1 MDFSFSFMQGIMG
14 NTIQQPPQL
23 IDSAN
28 IRQEGTCDTG
38 SDPGEDGGPSY
49 DAALDA
55 EFSYPPSASEDMPQV
70 PNGYPPGLGLY
81 EPQTKFSMY
90 SQFPNGSAN
99 GYGAIRSYG
108 EHGLM
113 PGEGTVLRGP
123 GLQERPLSP
132 VSPPLP
138 LPPPTHHTS
147 HLHHHHH
154 HPHHHHHHHTTHHYH
169 TNPPHVQQQT
179 HPQSPPP
186 PPPMPS
192 QHHLPQTPHIMS
204 HTLPPPPPLHL
215 PSSSPPPSLVDST
228 PSSQQPSHAPS
239 NTPGGVLK
247 KTSSPEIKLKI
258 IKTYQNGKELFE
270 SALCGDLLQELQ
282 KESQKNEAA
291 QMQRRHERKKEKRK
305 KSARLQQQVQEKSL
319 DQGQA
324 APAGTT
330 GQTEDSP
337 SPQPPQRETPTT
349 QTEKP
354 QKTVIKTE
362 PKTPKARAQ
371 QVPKVHHPS
380 VIQET
385 GFCKEF
391 VIGDLVWS
399 KVGTYPWW
407 PCMVSSDPQMKVHT
421 RINTRGHREY
431 HVQFFGSV
439 AERAWIHEKRIVMY
453 QGKQQFDE
461 LQAETLRKT
470 TNPVE
475 RHKLLKPIPQRE
487 RSQWEVGV
495 GHAEDAFLMTR
506 QERIDNYTFIYVD
519 PDPTE
524 TPPIKKPN
532 VRAEKRSRRS
542 SGSTNKR
549 EDTAVKSP
557 DREQP
562 PRRQLPRR
570 QCSISNTDH
579 SQASNEEG
587 SHRVNTNKTG
597 SPKRNSGSDGRT
609 QQESPP
615 PVRAWKT
622 AAARKLLPL
631 SITMKRL
638 NVEITKCDWP
648 LLQKKAAP
656 SSPKKDKEDEKEERV
671 EREGRQPDLGYCS
684 PEQDSRAKPEASPE
698 EEEEGEEAEEEG
710 EGEERRGSPASRRSE
725 EGGLQHTSSPGS
737 HHSSPQGSQERKLQR
752 RSVRSRS
759 ESERGNEPVPK
770 KKTKKEQAEM
780 APETTLRTGSQKGAS
795 EISDA
800 CKPLKKR
807 SRASTDVEMASS
819 QYRDTS
825 DSDSRGLNDPQG
837 LFGKSLDS
845 PAAAD
850 ADASDTQSVDSGLSR
865 QDSSTGKRD
874 TVCQICE
881 VYGESLVVC
890 EGECNRQFHLECL
903 GLTSLP
909 EGRFTCLECR
919 NGNHPCFSC
928 KTTGTEVTRCS
939 VSGCGCYYH
948 EECVRKLPGFSSSPS
963 GGFSCPQHSC
973 ATCCLER
980 DLQRAS
986 KGRLMRCIRCPLA
999 YHTGDSCVA
1008 AGSVVLTHHIM
1019 ICSSHGSTKRNGL
1032 LSSPVNVGWCFL
1044 CARGLLVQDLTD
1056 TILSSYAYKSHYLL
1070 TESNR
1075 AELKLPM
1082 IPSPSSATKKN
1093 IGKGGKLL
1101 CCDSCPASFHS
1112 ECLEMEMPEG
1122 PWSCSDCRAGKK
1134 PHYKQ
1139 IVWVK
1144 LGNYRWWPAEICNPR
1159 LVPSNIQSLRHD
1171 IGDFPVFF
1179 FGSHDYYWIN
1189 QGRVFPYVENDKN
1202 FVTGQI
1208 NINKT
1213 FKKALEEAAR
1223 RFQELKAQRES
1234 REALEQERNS
1244 RKPPPYK
1251 FIKSNKPVGK
1261 VQMHVADL
1269 SEIPRCNCRP
1279 TDEHP
1284 CSLDSQCLNRM
1295 LQYECHPQVCPAGDS
1310 CENQCFSKRQYAETE
1325 VIKTDGRGWGLRTN
1339 QALRKGDFVTEYV
1352 GEVIDSEEC
1361 QQRIKRAHENHVTN
1375 FYMLTLTKDR
1385 VIDAGPK
1392 GNSSRFMNHSCSPN
1406 CETQKW
1412 TVNGDVRIGL
1422 FTLCDIEA
1430 GTELTFNYNLH
1441 CVGNRRTSCH
1451 CGSDNCSG
1459 FLGVQPTSAVVME
1472 KEEKARNAKLKPK
1485 KRKLRPEGKHTH
1497 EYFCFC
1503 CGEGGE
1509 LVMCDRKDCPKAYH
1523 LLCLNLTKPPYGRWE
1538 CPWHDCSVCR
1548 APASS
1553 LCDFCPRSFC
1563 SDHEAGAL
1571 TASLDGRP
1579 CCSSHN
1585 PLNPLSSDPGSAQP
1599 PPQRRALSSSV
1610 SPSVRVK
1617 EEQSEASAM
1626 ERTGQRAKE

>member
-1 MDFSFSFMQGIMG
+1 CRSPTMDFSFSFMQGIMG

-49 DAALDA
+49 DASLDA
-55 EFSYPPSASEDMPQV
+55 EFSYPPSASEDMQQV
-70 PNGYPPGLGLY
+70 SNGFPPGLG
-81 EPQTKFSMY
+81 
-90 SQFPNGSAN
+90 
-99 GYGAIRSYG
+99 I
-108 EHGLM
+108 
-113 PGEGTVLRGP
+113 
-123 GLQERPLSP
+123 
-132 VSPPLP
+132 
-138 LPPPTHHTS
+138 
-147 HLHHHHH
+147 
-154 HPHHHHHHHTTHHYH
+154 
-169 TNPPHVQQQT
+169 
-179 HPQSPPP
+179 
-186 PPPMPS
+186 
-192 QHHLPQTPHIMS
+192 
-204 HTLPPPPPLHL
+204 
-215 PSSSPPPSLVDST
+215 PPPSLVDST
-228 PSSQQPSHAPS
+228 QSSQPSHAPS
-239 NTPGGVLK
+239 ITPGGVLK

-282 KESQKNEAA
+282 KE
-291 QMQRRHERKKEKRK
+291 KRK
-305 KSARLQQQVQEKSL
+305 KSTRLQM
-319 DQGQA
+319 
-324 APAGTT
+324 
-330 GQTEDSP
+330 
-337 SPQPPQRETPTT
+337 
-349 QTEKP
+349 
-354 QKTVIKTE
+354 
-362 PKTPKARAQ
+362 

-453 QGKQQFDE
+453 QGKKQFDD
-461 LQAETLRKT
+461 LQSETLRKT

-487 RSQWEVGV
+487 RTQWEVGV

-519 PDPTE
+519 PDPNE
-524 TPPIKKPN
+524 APPSKKPN
-532 VRAEKRSRRS
+532 IRPEKRTRRS
-542 SGSTNKR
+542 SGSISKK
-549 EDTAVKSP
+549 EDTEVKSP

-570 QCSISNTDH
+570 QCSVSNTDDKMN
-579 SQASNEEG
+579 SQASNEEKNQRG
-587 SHRVNTNKTG
+587 DQHKTSSPNINTG
-597 SPKRNSGSDGRT
+597 CDARQD
-609 QQESPP
+609 SPP

-622 AAARKLLPL
+622 AA
-631 SITMKRL
+631 
-638 NVEITKCDWP
+638 
-648 LLQKKAAP
+648 
-656 SSPKKDKEDEKEERV
+656 
-671 EREGRQPDLGYCS
+671 
-684 PEQDSRAKPEASPE
+684 
-698 EEEEGEEAEEEG
+698 
-710 EGEERRGSPASRRSE
+710 
-725 EGGLQHTSSPGS
+725 
-737 HHSSPQGSQERKLQR
+737 
-752 RSVRSRS
+752 
-759 ESERGNEPVPK
+759 
-770 KKTKKEQAEM
+770 AEM
-780 APETTLRTGSQKGAS
+780 APETTLRTGSQKGRRTFFHVSCLCVELLLFLKVELFLCDSIGAS

-825 DSDSRGLNDPQG
+825 DSDSRGLNDPQTV
-837 LFGKSLDS
+837 KSKHFV
-845 PAAAD
+845 AKVTIQ
-850 ADASDTQSVDSGLSR
+850 TQCVFP
-865 QDSSTGKRD
+865 
-874 TVCQICE
+874 ICE
-881 VYGESLVVC
+881 VYGEGLVVC
-890 EGECNRQFHLECL
+890 EGDCNRQFHLECL

-909 EGRFTCLECR
+909 EGRFTCVECK

-928 KTTGTEVTRCS
+928 KTAGREVTRCS

-948 EECVRKLPGFSSSPS
+948 EDCVRKLPGTTSNTG

-973 ATCCLER
+973 STCCLER

-1019 ICSSHGSTKRNGL
+1019 ICSNHGSAKRNGL
-1032 LSSPVNVGWCFL
+1032 LTSPVNVGWCFL
-1044 CARGLLVQDLTD
+1044 CAR
-1056 TILSSYAYKSHYLL
+1056 
-1070 TESNR
+1070 
-1075 AELKLPM
+1075 
-1082 IPSPSSATKKN
+1082 
-1093 IGKGGKLL
+1093 GGKLL
-1101 CCDSCPASFHS
+1101 CCDSCPASFHP

-1122 PWSCSDCRAGKK
+1122 AWSCSDCRAGKK

-1269 SEIPRCNCRP
+1269 SEIPRCNCKP

-1284 CSLDSQCLNRM
+1284 CSIDSQCLNRM
-1295 LQYECHPQVCPAGDS
+1295 LQYECHPQVCPAGDR
-1310 CENQCFSKRQYAETE
+1310 CENQCFTKRLYAETE
-1325 VIKTDGRGWGLRTN
+1325 VIKTEGRGWGLRTN
-1339 QALRKGDFVTEYV
+1339 QALKKGDFVKEYV

-1361 QQRIKRAHENHVTN
+1361 QQRIKRAHENHMTN

-1422 FTLCDIEA
+1422 FALCDIEA

-1472 KEEKARNAKLKPK
+1472 KEEKARNTKLKPK

-1538 CPWHDCSVCR
+1538 CPWHDCSVCG

-1563 SDHEAGAL
+1563 RDHEAGAF
-1571 TASLDGRP
+1571 TASSLEGRL

-1585 PLNPLSSDPGSAQP
+1585 PLSPLGSK
-1599 PPQRRALSSSV
+1599 SSSTQPHRSSL
-1610 SPSVRVK
+1610 SPVRVK
-1617 EEQSEASAM
+1617 EEQETELGEEAA
-1626 ERTGQRAKE
+1626 E

>member
-55 EFSYPPSASEDMPQV
+55 EFSYPPSASEDMSHV
-70 PNGYPPGLGLY
+70 SNGYPPGLGMY
-81 EPQTKFSMY
+81 EPQAKFSMY

-99 GYGAIRSYG
+99 GYGAIRSYAD
-108 EHGLM
+108 HSL
-113 PGEGTVLRGP
+113 
-123 GLQERPLSP
+123 
-132 VSPPLP
+132 
-138 LPPPTHHTS
+138 
-147 HLHHHHH
+147 
-154 HPHHHHHHHTTHHYH
+154 
-169 TNPPHVQQQT
+169 
-179 HPQSPPP
+179 
-186 PPPMPS
+186 
-192 QHHLPQTPHIMS
+192 I
-204 HTLPPPPPLHL
+204 
-215 PSSSPPPSLVDST
+215 PPPSLVDST
-228 PSSQQPSHAPS
+228 PSSQHPHGLS

-282 KESQKNEAA
+282 VRSTHA
-291 QMQRRHERKKEKRK
+291 RTHKRTH
-305 KSARLQQQVQEKSL
+305 ATHRSL
-319 DQGQA
+319 SI
-324 APAGTT
+324 
-330 GQTEDSP
+330 TEDIAVISFFYILL
-337 SPQPPQRETPTT
+337 
-349 QTEKP
+349 QTNM
-354 QKTVIKTE
+354 TLDLLIVD
-362 PKTPKARAQ
+362 
-371 QVPKVHHPS
+371 VPKVHHPS

-439 AERAWIHEKRIVMY
+439 AERAWIHEKRIVLY
-453 QGKQQFDE
+453 QGKQQYED
-461 LQAETLRKT
+461 LQAETLRKAS
-470 TNPVE
+470 NPVE
-475 RHKLLKPIPQRE
+475 KHKLLKPIAQRE

-495 GHAEDAFLMTR
+495 GHAEDALVMSR

-519 PDPTE
+519 PDPIE
-524 TPPIKKPN
+524 GPSSKKPTI
-532 VRAEKRSRRS
+532 RAERR
-542 SGSTNKR
+542 N
-549 EDTAVKSP
+549 
-557 DREQP
+557 
-562 PRRQLPRR
+562 R
-570 QCSISNTDH
+570 QCSVSNTDDNAN
-579 SQASNEEG
+579 SQAAHEEKSQRG
-587 SHRVNTNKTG
+587 DQRKTSSSKPNAG
-597 SPKRNSGSDGRT
+597 CDARPD
-609 QQESPP
+609 SPP

-656 SSPKKDKEDEKEERV
+656 NAA
-671 EREGRQPDLGYCS
+671 DLLAWITPQQSTRLVIHRHAGCVLTTIRLLC
-684 PEQDSRAKPEASPE
+684 QVNKRLFFVMCF
-698 EEEEGEEAEEEG
+698 
-710 EGEERRGSPASRRSE
+710 PA
-725 EGGLQHTSSPGS
+725 
-737 HHSSPQGSQERKLQR
+737 SQERKLQR

-759 ESERGNEPVPK
+759 ESERGNDPIPK
-770 KKTKKEQAEM
+770 KKTKKEQVSIRYAQNNKKKH
-780 APETTLRTGSQKGAS
+780 SS

-865 QDSSTGKRD
+865 QDGSTGKRD
-874 TVCQICE
+874 TVCQVCE
-881 VYGESLVVC
+881 LYGEGLAVC
-890 EGECNRQFHLECL
+890 EGDCGRQFHLDCL

-909 EGRFTCLECR
+909 EGRYTCLECR
-919 NGNHPCFSC
+919 NGNHTCFSC
-928 KTTGTEVTRCS
+928 KTAGREVTRCS
-939 VSGCGCYYH
+939 VAGCGCFYH
-948 EECVRKLPGFSSSPS
+948 EDCVRKLPGTTGGSD
-963 GGFSCPQHSC
+963 GGFCCPQHSC
-973 ATCCLER
+973 STCCLER

-986 KGRLMRCIRCPLA
+986 NGRLMRCIRCPVA

-1008 AGSVVLTHHIM
+1008 AGSVALTHHIM
-1019 ICSSHGSTKRNGL
+1019 ICSSHGGSKRNGL
-1032 LSSPVNVGWCFL
+1032 LTSPINVGWCFL

-1093 IGKGGKLL
+1093 VGKGGKLL
-1101 CCDSCPASFHS
+1101 CCDTCPASFHP
-1112 ECLEMEMPEG
+1112 ECLEMEMPAG
-1122 PWSCSDCRAGKK
+1122 AWSCSDCRAGKK

-1171 IGDFPVFF
+1171 VGDFPVFF

-1223 RFQELKAQRES
+1223 RFHELKAQRES

-1251 FIKSNKPVGK
+1251 LIKSNKPVGK
-1261 VQMHVADL
+1261 VQVHVADL

-1284 CSLDSQCLNRM
+1284 CSLHTQCLNRM

-1310 CENQCFSKRQYAETE
+1310 CENQCFSKRLYAETE

-1361 QQRIKRAHENHVTN
+1361 QQRIKRAHENHVAN

-1422 FTLCDIEA
+1422 FALCDIEA
-1430 GTELTFNYNLH
+1430 GEFLTFNYNLH
-1441 CVGNRRTSCH
+1441 CVGNRRSSCQ

-1485 KRKLRPEGKHTH
+1485 KRKLRPEGKHMH

-1509 LVMCDRKDCPKAYH
+1509 LVMCDRKECPKAYH

-1538 CPWHDCSVCR
+1538 CPWHDCSVCG
-1548 APASS
+1548 AAASS

-1563 SDHEAGAL
+1563 RDHEAGAL
-1571 TASLDGRP
+1571 TSSSLEGRP
-1579 CCSSHN
+1579 CCSSHDPVS
-1585 PLNPLSSDPGSAQP
+1585 PLGSNSGPAQMAVWKRAGLP
-1599 PPQRRALSSSV
+1599 PP
-1610 SPSVRVK
+1610 
-1617 EEQSEASAM
+1617 
-1626 ERTGQRAKE
+1626 

>member
-70 PNGYPPGLGLY
+70 SNGYPPGLGMY
-81 EPQTKFSMY
+81 EPQAKFSMY

-138 LPPPTHHTS
+138 THHP

-154 HPHHHHHHHTTHHYH
+154 HHPSHHHHTHLFHS
-169 TNPPHVQQQT
+169 NPPHIQT
-179 HPQSPPP
+179 HPHPQSPPP
-186 PPPMPS
+186 PPLPS
-192 QHHLPQTPHIMS
+192 QHHLPQTPHIMT

-228 PSSQQPSHAPS
+228 PSSQPSHTPS

-282 KESQKNEAA
+282 KESQKNEAT

-305 KSARLQQQVQEKSL
+305 KSARLQLQVQEQSL
-319 DQGQA
+319 DQVQ
-324 APAGTT
+324 PQAGTT
-330 GQTEDSP
+330 GQTEDTHV
-337 SPQPPQRETPTT
+337 SPQPRETPAAPA
-349 QTEKP
+349 EKP

-362 PKTPKARAQ
+362 PKTPK
-371 QVPKVHHPS
+371 VPKVHHPS

-461 LQAETLRKT
+461 LQAETLRKA

-475 RHKLLKPIPQRE
+475 KHKLLKPIPQRE

-519 PDPTE
+519 PDPHE
-524 TPPIKKPN
+524 APSAKKPSI
-532 VRAEKRSRRS
+532 RAEKRNRRS
-542 SGSTNKR
+542 SGSTTKK
-549 EDTAVKSP
+549 EDGGVKSP

-562 PRRQLPRR
+562 PRRLLPRR
-570 QCSISNTDH
+570 QCSVSNTDDNTN
-579 SQASNEEG
+579 SQASNEEKNQRG
-587 SHRVNTNKTG
+587 DPSKIG
-597 SPKRNSGSDGRT
+597 SPKQNAGSDARAR
-609 QQESPP
+609 QDSPP

-656 SSPKKDKEDEKEERV
+656 SPKKEEEKEERV
-671 EREGRQPDLGYCS
+671 EREARQPDLGYCS
-684 PEQDSRAKPEASPE
+684 PEDSRAKPEPSPE
-698 EEEEGEEAEEEG
+698 EEEDGDGDGDVDGDVDDVEE
-710 EGEERRGSPASRRSE
+710 EGEERRESPASQRSE
-725 EGGLQHTSSPGS
+725 EGGMQQTSSPGS

-759 ESERGNEPVPK
+759 ESERGNDPVPK

-881 VYGESLVVC
+881 VYGEGLVVC
-890 EGECNRQFHLECL
+890 EGDCNRQFHLECL

-928 KTTGTEVTRCS
+928 KTAGREVTRCS

-948 EECVRKLPGFSSSPS
+948 EDCVRKLPGTTSSSG

-973 ATCCLER
+973 STCCLER
-980 DLQRAS
+980 DVQRAS
-986 KGRLMRCIRCPLA
+986 KGRLMRCIRCPVA

-1019 ICSSHGSTKRNGL
+1019 ICSSHCSTKRNGL
-1032 LSSPVNVGWCFL
+1032 LTSPVNVGWCFL
-1044 CARGLLVQDLTD
+1044 CAR
-1056 TILSSYAYKSHYLL
+1056 
-1070 TESNR
+1070 
-1075 AELKLPM
+1075 
-1082 IPSPSSATKKN
+1082 
-1093 IGKGGKLL
+1093 GGKLL
-1101 CCDSCPASFHS
+1101 CCDSCPASFHP

-1122 PWSCSDCRAGKK
+1122 AWSCSDCRAGKK

-1261 VQMHVADL
+1261 VQVHVADL

-1295 LQYECHPQVCPAGDS
+1295 LQYECHPQVCPAGDN
-1310 CENQCFSKRQYAETE
+1310 CENQCFSKRLYAETE

-1339 QALRKGDFVTEYV
+1339 QTLRKGDFVTEYV

-1485 KRKLRPEGKHTH
+1485 KRKLRPEGKHAH

-1538 CPWHDCSVCR
+1538 CPWHDCSICGS
-1548 APASS
+1548 PASS

-1563 SDHEAGAL
+1563 RDHEAGAL
-1571 TASLDGRP
+1571 TASSLEGRP
-1579 CCSSHN
+1579 CCASHN
-1585 PLNPLSSDPGSAQP
+1585 PLSPLDSNPSSTQLRHS
-1599 PPQRRALSSSV
+1599 ALS
-1610 SPSVRVK
+1610 PVRVK
-1617 EEQSEASAM
+1617 EEPETEPGQPASE
-1626 ERTGQRAKE
+1626 

>member
-28 IRQEGTCDTG
+28 IRQDGSCDTG
-38 SDPGEDGGPSY
+38 SDPGEDSGPSY

-81 EPQTKFSMY
+81 EPQAKFSMY

-108 EHGLM
+108 DHGLL

-123 GLQERPLSP
+123 GLHERPLSP
-132 VSPPLP
+132 VSPPLSV
-138 LPPPTHHTS
+138 HHP
-147 HLHHHHH
+147 HLH
-154 HPHHHHHHHTTHHYH
+154 HPHHHHHHHTHPFHS
-169 TNPPHVQQQT
+169 NPPHIQT
-179 HPQSPPP
+179 HSHPHSPPP
-186 PPPMPS
+186 PLPLPA
-192 QHHLPQTPHIMS
+192 QHQLSQTPHIMS
-204 HTLPPPPPLHL
+204 HNLPPPPPLHL

-228 PSSQQPSHAPS
+228 PSSQPALAPS
-239 NTPGGVLK
+239 NTPGGGVLK

-282 KESQKNEAA
+282 KESQKNEAT

-305 KSARLQQQVQEKSL
+305 KSARLQLQAQQSVERSQEQTAST
-319 DQGQA
+319 A
-324 APAGTT
+324 
-330 GQTEDSP
+330 QTEESVQ
-337 SPQPPQRETPTT
+337 PQPREPPPLPPSDPPPAQAEKTQR
-349 QTEKP
+349 
-354 QKTVIKTE
+354 TVIKTE
-362 PKTPKARAQ
+362 PKTPKAKSE
-371 QVPKVHHPS
+371 VPKVHHPS

-439 AERAWIHEKRIVMY
+439 AERAWIHEKRIVTY

-461 LQAETLRKT
+461 LQAETLRKA

-475 RHKLLKPIPQRE
+475 RQKLLKPIPQRE
-487 RSQWEVGV
+487 RTQWEVGV

-519 PDPTE
+519 PDPE
-524 TPPIKKPN
+524 EAPPTKKPSI
-532 VRAEKRSRRS
+532 RAEKRSRRS
-542 SGSTNKR
+542 SGSVGKK
-549 EDTAVKSP
+549 EDVGVKSP

-570 QCSISNTDH
+570 QCSISNTEDSSS
-579 SQASNEEG
+579 SQTAGEEKNLKG
-587 SHRVNTNKTG
+587 EQQKKS
-597 SPKRNSGSDGRT
+597 SPLQNAGSDAK
-609 QQESPP
+609 QDSPP
-615 PVRAWKT
+615 PVVRPWKT

-648 LLQKKAAP
+648 LLQKNITP
-656 SSPKKDKEDEKEERV
+656 SPKKDREEEKKERV
-671 EREGRQPDLGYCS
+671 EREARQPDLGYCS
-684 PEQDSRAKPEASPE
+684 PDQDSRAKPEPSPE
-698 EEEEGEEAEEEG
+698 EEEEEGDEGEEESD
-710 EGEERRGSPASRRSE
+710 ERRGSPASRRSE
-725 EGGLQHTSSPGS
+725 SANRQNSSPGS
-737 HHSSPQGSQERKLQR
+737 PSSSPQGSQERKPQR

-759 ESERGNEPVPK
+759 ESERGADPIPK

-780 APETTLRTGSQKGAS
+780 APETTLKTGSQKGAS

-865 QDSSTGKRD
+865 QDSGTGQRD

-881 VYGESLVVC
+881 AYGEGLVVC
-890 EGECNRQFHLECL
+890 EGDCSRQFHLECL
-903 GLTSLP
+903 GLSSPP
-909 EGRFTCLECR
+909 EGRFTCTECR

-928 KTTGTEVTRCS
+928 KSVDPEVTRCS
-939 VSGCGCYYH
+939 VSGCGCFYH
-948 EECVRKLPGFSSSPS
+948 EDCVRKLPGTTSGS
-963 GGFSCPQHSC
+963 GGGFCCPQHSC
-973 ATCCLER
+973 STCCLER

-986 KGRLMRCIRCPLA
+986 KGRLIRCIRCPLA
-999 YHTGDSCVA
+999 YHPSDGCLA
-1008 AGSVVLTHHIM
+1008 AGSVILTHHIM
-1019 ICSSHGSTKRNGL
+1019 ICSNHGSAKKNGL

-1044 CARGLLVQDLTD
+1044 CAR
-1056 TILSSYAYKSHYLL
+1056 
-1070 TESNR
+1070 
-1075 AELKLPM
+1075 
-1082 IPSPSSATKKN
+1082 ATKKN
-1093 IGKGGKLL
+1093 VGKGGKLL
-1101 CCDSCPASFHS
+1101 CCDSCPASFHP

-1122 PWSCSDCRAGKK
+1122 AWSCSDCRAGKK

-1251 FIKSNKPVGK
+1251 IIKSNKPVGK

-1269 SEIPRCNCRP
+1269 SEIPRCNCKP
-1279 TDEHP
+1279 TEEHP

-1295 LQYECHPQVCPAGDS
+1295 LQYECHPQVCPAGDR
-1310 CENQCFSKRQYAETE
+1310 CENQCFSKRLYAETE
-1325 VIKTDGRGWGLRTN
+1325 VVKTEGCGWGLRTN
-1339 QALRKGDFVTEYV
+1339 QTLRKGDFVTEYV

-1422 FTLCDIEA
+1422 FTLCNIEA

-1441 CVGNRRTSCH
+1441 CVGNRRMSCH

-1472 KEEKARNAKLKPK
+1472 KEEKAKNAKLKPK

-1497 EYFCFC
+1497 EYVCFC

-1538 CPWHDCSVCR
+1538 CPWHDCSVCG
-1548 APASS
+1548 ASASS

-1563 SDHEAGAL
+1563 RDHEAGAL
-1571 TASLDGRP
+1571 TASALDDRL
-1579 CCSSHN
+1579 CCSNHD
-1585 PLNPLSSDPGSAQP
+1585 PLSPLGSDSTQP
-1599 PPQRRALSSSV
+1599 RRFDR
-1610 SPSVRVK
+1610 SPVRVK
-1617 EEQSEASAM
+1617 EES
-1626 ERTGQRAKE
+1626 KE

>member
-38 SDPGEDGGPSY
+38 SDPGEDSGPSY

-70 PNGYPPGLGLY
+70 PNGYPPGLGMY
-81 EPQTKFSMY
+81 ESQAKFSMY

-99 GYGAIRSYG
+99 GYGALRSYG
-108 EHGLM
+108 EHGLL

-138 LPPPTHHTS
+138 THHP
-147 HLHHHHH
+147 HLHHHQHH
-154 HPHHHHHHHTTHHYH
+154 VHSFHPNPTHIHS
-169 TNPPHVQQQT
+169 

-186 PPPMPS
+186 QPLPS
-192 QHHLPQTPHIMS
+192 QHHLSQTPHIMTQ
-204 HTLPPPPPLHL
+204 TLPPPPPLHL
-215 PSSSPPPSLVDST
+215 PSSSPPPSLVDCT
-228 PSSQQPSHAPS
+228 PSSQPTHTPS

-270 SALCGDLLQELQ
+270 SALCGDLLQEL
-282 KESQKNEAA
+282 
-291 QMQRRHERKKEKRK
+291 
-305 KSARLQQQVQEKSL
+305 
-319 DQGQA
+319 
-324 APAGTT
+324 
-330 GQTEDSP
+330 
-337 SPQPPQRETPTT
+337 
-349 QTEKP
+349 
-354 QKTVIKTE
+354 
-362 PKTPKARAQ
+362 

-421 RINTRGHREY
+421 RINTRGKEY

-439 AERAWIHEKRIVMY
+439 AERAWIHEKRITTY

-475 RHKLLKPIPQRE
+475 KQKLLKPIPQRE
-487 RSQWEVGV
+487 RAQWEVGV

-519 PDPTE
+519 PDPVE
-524 TPPIKKPN
+524 AAPSKKPAAK
-532 VRAEKRSRRS
+532 AEKRSRRS
-542 SGSTNKR
+542 SGSITKK
-549 EDTAVKSP
+549 EDAAVKSP
-557 DREQP
+557 ERELP
-562 PRRQLPRR
+562 PRRLLPRR
-570 QCSISNTDH
+570 QCSISNTEDSAN
-579 SQASNEEG
+579 SQSSSEEKNQKG
-587 SHRVNTNKTG
+587 ELDKKG
-597 SPKRNSGSDGRT
+597 SPKQNASCDA
-609 QQESPP
+609 QQDSPPP

-622 AAARKLLPL
+622 AAARKLLPV

-648 LLQKKAAP
+648 LLQKNAA
-656 SSPKKDKEDEKEERV
+656 SSPKKNKEEKEEGV
-671 EREGRQPDLGYCS
+671 EREARQPDLGYCS
-684 PEQDSRAKPEASPE
+684 PEV
-698 EEEEGEEAEEEG
+698 
-710 EGEERRGSPASRRSE
+710 
-725 EGGLQHTSSPGS
+725 
-737 HHSSPQGSQERKLQR
+737 GSQERKPQR
-752 RSVRSRS
+752 RSGRSRS
-759 ESERGNEPVPK
+759 ESERGNDPIPK

-780 APETTLRTGSQKGAS
+780 APETTLKTGSQKGAS

-825 DSDSRGLNDPQG
+825 DSDSRGLSDPQG

-865 QDSSTGKRD
+865 QDSSAGKRD

-881 VYGESLVVC
+881 VYGEGLLVC
-890 EGECNRQFHLECL
+890 EGDCSRQFHQECL
-903 GLTSLP
+903 GLSSPP
-909 EGRFTCLECR
+909 EGRFVCSECR
-919 NGNHPCFSC
+919 NGSHPCFSC
-928 KTTGTEVTRCS
+928 KEAGKEVTRCS
-939 VSGCGCYYH
+939 VAGCGCYYH
-948 EECVRKLPGFSSSPS
+948 EECVQKLPGATSSSG

-973 ATCCLER
+973 STCCLER
-980 DLQRAS
+980 DVQRAS
-986 KGRLMRCIRCPLA
+986 KGRLIRCIRCPLA
-999 YHTGDSCVA
+999 YHPGDGCLA
-1008 AGSVVLTHHIM
+1008 AGSVILTHHIM
-1019 ICSSHGSTKRNGL
+1019 ICSNHGSAKKNGL

-1044 CARGLLVQDLTD
+1044 CARG
-1056 TILSSYAYKSHYLL
+1056 
-1070 TESNR
+1070 
-1075 AELKLPM
+1075 
-1082 IPSPSSATKKN
+1082 
-1093 IGKGGKLL
+1093 GKLL
-1101 CCDSCPASFHS
+1101 CCDSCPASFHP

-1122 PWSCSDCRAGKK
+1122 AWSCSDCRAGKK

-1171 IGDFPVFF
+1171 VGDFPVFF

-1251 FIKSNKPVGK
+1251 LIKANKPVGK

-1269 SEIPRCNCRP
+1269 SEIQRCNCKP

-1284 CSLDSQCLNRM
+1284 CSHDSQCLNRM
-1295 LQYECHPQVCPAGDS
+1295 LQYECHPQVCPAGDR
-1310 CENQCFSKRQYAETE
+1310 CENQCFSKRLYAETE
-1325 VIKTDGRGWGLRTN
+1325 VVKTDGCGWGLRTN
-1339 QALRKGDFVTEYV
+1339 QDLHKGDFVTEYV
-1352 GEVIDSEEC
+1352 GEVIDAEEC
-1361 QQRIKRAHENHVTN
+1361 QQRIKHAHEKHVTN

-1392 GNSSRFMNHSCSPN
+1392 GNSARFMNHSCSPN

-1422 FTLCDIEA
+1422 FALCDIEA
-1430 GTELTFNYNLH
+1430 GAELTFNYNLH
-1441 CVGNRRTSCH
+1441 CVGNRRMSCH

-1459 FLGVQPTSAVVME
+1459 FLGVQPTTAVVTE
-1472 KEEKARNAKLKPK
+1472 KEEKAKNAKLKPK
-1485 KRKLRPEGKHTH
+1485 KRKLRPESKHTH

-1503 CGEGGE
+1503 CGGGGE
-1509 LVMCDRKDCPKAYH
+1509 LVMCDRKECPKAYH

-1538 CPWHDCSVCR
+1538 CPWHDCSICG

-1563 SDHEAGAL
+1563 QDHEMGAL
-1571 TASLDGRP
+1571 TASSLGDRP

-1585 PLNPLSSDPGSAQP
+1585 PLSPLGSSSAQP
-1599 PPQRRALSSSV
+1599 RRYSLSSV
-1610 SPSVRVK
+1610 GVK
-1617 EEQSEASAM
+1617 PEPEA
-1626 ERTGQRAKE
+1626 GQMTKD

>member
-38 SDPGEDGGPSY
+38 SDPGEDGGRSY
-49 DAALDA
+49 NDAALDA
-55 EFSYPPSASEDMPQV
+55 EFSYPPSASEDMSQV
-70 PNGYPPGLGLY
+70 SNGYPPGLGMY
-81 EPQTKFSMY
+81 EPQAKFSMY

-108 EHGLM
+108 DHGLM

-138 LPPPTHHTS
+138 THHP

-154 HPHHHHHHHTTHHYH
+154 LPHHHHHAHHFHS
-169 TNPPHVQQQT
+169 NPPHLQT
-179 HPQSPPP
+179 HPHPQSPPP
-186 PPPMPS
+186 PPLPS
-192 QHHLPQTPHIMS
+192 QHHLSQTPHIMT

-228 PSSQQPSHAPS
+228 PSSQPSHVPS

-282 KESQKNEAA
+282 KESQKNDAA

-305 KSARLQQQVQEKSL
+305 KSARLQLQVHEQSL
-319 DQGQA
+319 DESQTQ
-324 APAGTT
+324 AGTT
-330 GQTEDSP
+330 GQTEDIHIE
-337 SPQPPQRETPTT
+337 PQQIETPPV

-362 PKTPKARAQ
+362 PKTPK
-371 QVPKVHHPS
+371 VPKVHHPS

-453 QGKQQFDE
+453 QGRQQFDE
-461 LQAETLRKT
+461 LQAETLRKAS
-470 TNPVE
+470 NPVE
-475 RHKLLKPIPQRE
+475 KHKLLKPIPQRE

-495 GHAEDAFLMTR
+495 GHAEDAFVMSR

-519 PDPTE
+519 PEPNE
-524 TPPIKKPN
+524 TPPSKKPN
-532 VRAEKRSRRS
+532 IRAEKRSRRS
-542 SGSTNKR
+542 SGSLSKK
-549 EDTAVKSP
+549 EDGGVKSP

-570 QCSISNTDH
+570 QCSISNADDSTN
-579 SQASNEEG
+579 SQASNEEKNQRG
-587 SHRVNTNKTG
+587 DQRKTS
-597 SPKRNSGSDGRT
+597 SPKQNSGCDPRVR
-609 QQESPP
+609 QDSPP

-648 LLQKKAAP
+648 LLQKKAAA
-656 SSPKKDKEDEKEERV
+656 SPKKDKEEEKEERV
-671 EREGRQPDLGYCS
+671 EREARQPDLGYCS
-684 PEQDSRAKPEASPE
+684 PEDSRAKPEPSPE
-698 EEEEGEEAEEEG
+698 EEEDGDEGEEEG
-710 EGEERRGSPASRRSE
+710 EEREERRGSPASRRSE
-725 EGGLQHTSSPGS
+725 EGGMQPTSSPGS
-737 HHSSPQGSQERKLQR
+737 HHSSPHGSQERKLQR

-759 ESERGNEPVPK
+759 ESERGSDPVPK

-881 VYGESLVVC
+881 VYGEGLVVC
-890 EGECNRQFHLECL
+890 EGDCNRQFHLECL

-928 KTTGTEVTRCS
+928 KTAGREVTRCS

-948 EECVRKLPGFSSSPS
+948 EDCVRKLPGATSSPG
-963 GGFSCPQHSC
+963 GGFCCPQHSC
-973 ATCCLER
+973 STCCLER

-986 KGRLMRCIRCPLA
+986 KGRLMRCIRCPVA

-1008 AGSVVLTHHIM
+1008 AGSVILTHHIM
-1019 ICSSHGSTKRNGL
+1019 ICSSHGSAKRNGL
-1032 LSSPVNVGWCFL
+1032 LTSPVNVGWCFL
-1044 CARGLLVQDLTD
+1044 CAR
-1056 TILSSYAYKSHYLL
+1056 
-1070 TESNR
+1070 
-1075 AELKLPM
+1075 
-1082 IPSPSSATKKN
+1082 
-1093 IGKGGKLL
+1093 GGKLL
-1101 CCDSCPASFHS
+1101 CCDSCPASFHP

-1122 PWSCSDCRAGKK
+1122 AWSCSDCRAGKK

-1261 VQMHVADL
+1261 VQVHVADL
-1269 SEIPRCNCRP
+1269 SEIQRCNCRP

-1284 CSLDSQCLNRM
+1284 CSLQSQCLNRM
-1295 LQYECHPQVCPAGDS
+1295 LQYECHPQVCPAGDI
-1310 CENQCFSKRQYAETE
+1310 CENQCFSKRLYAETE
-1325 VIKTDGRGWGLRTN
+1325 VVKTDGCGWGLKTN

-1392 GNSSRFMNHSCSPN
+1392 GNSARFMNHSCSPN

-1430 GTELTFNYNLH
+1430 DTELTFNYNLH

-1538 CPWHDCSVCR
+1538 CPWHDCTVCG

-1563 SDHEAGAL
+1563 RDHEAGAL
-1571 TASLDGRP
+1571 TSSSLEGRP
-1579 CCSSHN
+1579 CCSSHDPVS
-1585 PLNPLSSDPGSAQP
+1585 PLGSNSSSAQP
-1599 PPQRRALSSSV
+1599 RRSTLS
-1610 SPSVRVK
+1610 PAGVK
-1617 EEQSEASAM
+1617 EEPET
-1626 ERTGQRAKE
+1626 EPGQPATE

>member
-28 IRQEGTCDTG
+28 LRQEGTCDTG
-38 SDPGEDGGPSY
+38 SDPCEDGGPSY

-55 EFSYPPSASEDMPQV
+55 DFYPPSGSEDMLQV
-70 PNGYPPGLGLY
+70 SNGFPPGLGIY
-81 EPQTKFSMY
+81 EPQAKFSLY
-90 SQFPNGSAN
+90 SQFPNGLAN
-99 GYGAIRSYG
+99 GYGAIRQTFVSG
-108 EHGLM
+108 VTPAAHS
-113 PGEGTVLRGP
+113 
-123 GLQERPLSP
+123 SP
-132 VSPPLP
+132 TPSPPSLP
-138 LPPPTHHTS
+138 
-147 HLHHHHH
+147 
-154 HPHHHHHHHTTHHYH
+154 
-169 TNPPHVQQQT
+169 
-179 HPQSPPP
+179 SPPP
-186 PPPMPS
+186 PPPPPGTA
-192 QHHLPQTPHIMS
+192 LPHKHSS
-204 HTLPPPPPLHL
+204 HT
-215 PSSSPPPSLVDST
+215 D
-228 PSSQQPSHAPS
+228 
-239 NTPGGVLK
+239 
-247 KTSSPEIKLKI
+247 IKLKI

-282 KESQKNEAA
+282 VTSA
-291 QMQRRHERKKEKRK
+291 QTQRRHERKKEKRK
-305 KSARLQQQVQEKSL
+305 KSTRLQSVTSHV
-319 DQGQA
+319 
-324 APAGTT
+324 
-330 GQTEDSP
+330 S
-337 SPQPPQRETPTT
+337 
-349 QTEKP
+349 
-354 QKTVIKTE
+354 V
-362 PKTPKARAQ
+362 
-371 QVPKVHHPS
+371 QVPKPSVSHPS

-439 AERAWIHEKRIVMY
+439 AERAWIHEKRIVIY
-453 QGKQQFDE
+453 QGKQQFDD
-461 LQAETLRKT
+461 LQAETMRKAS
-470 TNPVE
+470 NPVE
-475 RHKLLKPIPQRE
+475 KHKLLKPIPQRE
-487 RSQWEVGV
+487 RTQWEVGV
-495 GHAEDAFLMTR
+495 GHAEDAFVMTR

-519 PDPTE
+519 PDPTDAL
-524 TPPIKKPN
+524 PN
-532 VRAEKRSRRS
+532 KNPNMRAEKR
-542 SGSTNKR
+542 KL
-549 EDTAVKSP
+549 
-557 DREQP
+557 P
-562 PRRQLPRR
+562 PRRQLPHR
-570 QCSISNTDH
+570 QCSITNADNNTDTQ
-579 SQASNEEG
+579 SSNEER
-587 SHRVNTNKTG
+587 SQKVDRCTTG
-597 SPKRNSGSDGRT
+597 SPRHNA
-609 QQESPP
+609 QQDSPP

-648 LLQKKAAP
+648 LLQKKEAP
-656 SSPKKDKEDEKEERV
+656 SPKKDKDEDEEEEEEEEER
-671 EREGRQPDLGYCS
+671 EEGEARQPDLGYCS
-684 PEQDSRAKPEASPE
+684 PEVCLTLFSKGSISRATLSD
-698 EEEEGEEAEEEG
+698 
-710 EGEERRGSPASRRSE
+710 
-725 EGGLQHTSSPGS
+725 
-737 HHSSPQGSQERKLQR
+737 ERKLQR

-759 ESERGNEPVPK
+759 ESERGSDSVPK
-770 KKTKKEQAEM
+770 KKTKKEQVM
-780 APETTLRTGSQKGAS
+780 ILHTS

-865 QDSSTGKRD
+865 QDSNTGKRD

-881 VYGESLVVC
+881 VYGEGLVVC
-890 EGECNRQFHLECL
+890 EGDCNRQFHLECL
-903 GLTSLP
+903 GLTSQP
-909 EGRFTCLECR
+909 EGRFTCSECR
-919 NGNHPCFSC
+919 NGNHLCFSC
-928 KTTGTEVTRCS
+928 KTAGQEVMRCS
-939 VSGCGCYYH
+939 VAGCGCYYH
-948 EECVRKLPGFSSSPS
+948 EDCVQKLPGTTTSQAGS
-963 GGFSCPQHSC
+963 FSCPQHICS
-973 ATCCLER
+973 TCCLER
-980 DLQRAS
+980 DLQQTS

-999 YHTGDSCVA
+999 YHTGDSCVP
-1008 AGSVVLTHHIM
+1008 AGSVILSPHIM
-1019 ICSSHGSTKRNGL
+1019 ICSGHGSSKKNGL
-1032 LSSPVNVGWCFL
+1032 LTSPVNVGWCFL

-1070 TESNR
+1070 TQSNR

-1101 CCDSCPASFHS
+1101 FCNSCPASFHP
-1112 ECLEMEMPEG
+1112 ECLEMEMPDG
-1122 PWSCSDCRAGKK
+1122 LWSCSDCRAGKK

-1234 REALEQERNS
+1234 REALAQERNS

-1261 VQMHVADL
+1261 VQVLMADL
-1269 SEIPRCNCRP
+1269 SEIPRCNCKP
-1279 TDEHP
+1279 TDDHP
-1284 CSLDSQCLNRM
+1284 CSLDSQCLNRV
-1295 LQYECHPQVCPAGDS
+1295 LQYECHSQVCPAGMS

-1325 VIKTDGRGWGLRTN
+1325 VVKTDGRGWGLRTN
-1339 QALRKGDFVTEYV
+1339 QALRKGDFVIEYV
-1352 GEVIDSEEC
+1352 GELIDAEEC
-1361 QQRIKRAHENHVTN
+1361 QQRIKHAHEHRVSD

-1392 GNSSRFMNHSCSPN
+1392 GNSARFMNHSCSPN

-1412 TVNGDVRIGL
+1412 TVSGDVHIGL
-1422 FTLCDIEA
+1422 FALCDIEA
-1430 GTELTFNYNLH
+1430 GTELTFNYNLY
-1441 CVGNRRTSCH
+1441 CVGNRRMSCH

-1459 FLGVQPTSAVVME
+1459 FLGVQPVSAMVLE

-1485 KRKLRPEGKHTH
+1485 KRKLRLEGKHVH
-1497 EYFCFC
+1497 EYFCYC

-1509 LVMCDRKDCPKAYH
+1509 LVMCDRKDCLKAYH

-1538 CPWHDCSVCR
+1538 CPWHDCTICGAR
-1548 APASS
+1548 ASS
-1553 LCDFCPRSFC
+1553 FCDFCPRSFC
-1563 SDHEAGAL
+1563 QAHEAGAL
-1571 TASLDGRP
+1571 TSSSLEGRP
-1579 CCSSHN
+1579 CCSSHD
-1585 PLNPLSSDPGSAQP
+1585 PLSPLGSN
-1599 PPQRRALSSSV
+1599 SSSTQV
-1610 SPSVRVK
+1610 QHSAPSPIRVK
-1617 EEQSEASAM
+1617 EEPE
-1626 ERTGQRAKE
+1626 TGEPAAE

>member
-55 EFSYPPSASEDMPQV
+55 EFSYPPSASEDMSQV
-70 PNGYPPGLGLY
+70 SNGYPPGLGMY
-81 EPQTKFSMY
+81 EPQAKFSMY

-113 PGEGTVLRGP
+113 PGESTVLRGP

-138 LPPPTHHTS
+138 THHP

-154 HPHHHHHHHTTHHYH
+154 HPHHHHHHAHHFH
-169 TNPPHVQQQT
+169 SNPPHIQT
-179 HPQSPPP
+179 HTHPHSPPP
-186 PPPMPS
+186 PPLPS
-192 QHHLPQTPHIMS
+192 QHHLSQTPHIMT

-228 PSSQQPSHAPS
+228 PSSQPSHTPS

-305 KSARLQQQVQEKSL
+305 KSARLQLQVQEQSL
-319 DQGQA
+319 DHSQTQ
-324 APAGTT
+324 AGTT
-330 GQTEDSP
+330 GQTEDIHIEP
-337 SPQPPQRETPTT
+337 ELIETPPA

-362 PKTPKARAQ
+362 PKTPK
-371 QVPKVHHPS
+371 VPKVHHPS

-407 PCMVSSDPQMKVHT
+407 PCMISSDPQMKVHT

-461 LQAETLRKT
+461 LQAETLRKA

-475 RHKLLKPIPQRE
+475 KHKLLKPIPQRE

-495 GHAEDAFLMTR
+495 GHAEDAFVMSR

-524 TPPIKKPN
+524 APPSKKPN
-532 VRAEKRSRRS
+532 IRAEKRSRRS
-542 SGSTNKR
+542 SGSISKK
-549 EDTAVKSP
+549 EDGGVKSP

-570 QCSISNTDH
+570 QCSVSNADDNTN
-579 SQASNEEG
+579 SQASNEEKNQRG
-587 SHRVNTNKTG
+587 DQRKAG
-597 SPKRNSGSDGRT
+597 SPKQNAGCDART
-609 QQESPP
+609 RQDSPP

-656 SSPKKDKEDEKEERV
+656 SPKKEEEKEERV
-671 EREGRQPDLGYCS
+671 EREARQPDLGYCS
-684 PEQDSRAKPEASPE
+684 PEDSRAKPEPSPE
-698 EEEEGEEAEEEG
+698 EEDDGDEGEE

-725 EGGLQHTSSPGS
+725 EGGMQQTSSPGS
-737 HHSSPQGSQERKLQR
+737 PHSSPQGSQERKLQR

-759 ESERGNEPVPK
+759 ESERGSDPVPK

-881 VYGESLVVC
+881 VYGEGLVVC
-890 EGECNRQFHLECL
+890 EGDCNRQFHLECL

-919 NGNHPCFSC
+919 NGNHSCFSC
-928 KTTGTEVTRCS
+928 KTAGREVTRCS

-948 EECVRKLPGFSSSPS
+948 EDCVRKLPGAISSPG
-963 GGFSCPQHSC
+963 GGFTCPQHSC
-973 ATCCLER
+973 STCCLER

-986 KGRLMRCIRCPLA
+986 KGRLMRCIRCPVA

-1008 AGSVVLTHHIM
+1008 AGSVALTHHIM
-1019 ICSSHGSTKRNGL
+1019 ICSSHGSAKRNGL
-1032 LSSPVNVGWCFL
+1032 LTSPINVGWCFL
-1044 CARGLLVQDLTD
+1044 CAR
-1056 TILSSYAYKSHYLL
+1056 
-1070 TESNR
+1070 
-1075 AELKLPM
+1075 
-1082 IPSPSSATKKN
+1082 
-1093 IGKGGKLL
+1093 GGKLL
-1101 CCDSCPASFHS
+1101 CCDSCPASFHP

-1122 PWSCSDCRAGKK
+1122 AWSCSDCRAGKK

-1261 VQMHVADL
+1261 VQVHVADL
-1269 SEIPRCNCRP
+1269 SEIQRCNCRP

-1284 CSLDSQCLNRM
+1284 CSLNSQCLNRM
-1295 LQYECHPQVCPAGDS
+1295 LQYECHPQVCPAGDN
-1310 CENQCFSKRQYAETE
+1310 CENQCFSKRLYAETE
-1325 VIKTDGRGWGLRTN
+1325 VVKTDERGWGLRTN
-1339 QALRKGDFVTEYV
+1339 QALKKGDFVTEYV

-1422 FTLCDIEA
+1422 FALCDIEA
-1430 GTELTFNYNLH
+1430 YTELTFNYNLH

-1538 CPWHDCSVCR
+1538 CPWHDCSVCG

-1563 SDHEAGAL
+1563 RDHEAGAL
-1571 TASLDGRP
+1571 TPSSLEGRP

-1585 PLNPLSSDPGSAQP
+1585 PVSPLGSNSTSNQP
-1599 PPQRRALSSSV
+1599 RHSALS
-1610 SPSVRVK
+1610 PVRVK
-1617 EEQSEASAM
+1617 EEPEMEPGQPASE
-1626 ERTGQRAKE
+1626 

>member
-55 EFSYPPSASEDMPQV
+55 EFSYPPSAPEDMSQV
-70 PNGYPPGLGLY
+70 SNGYPPGLGMY
-81 EPQTKFSMY
+81 EPQSKFSMY

-99 GYGAIRSYG
+99 GYGAIRSYAD
-108 EHGLM
+108 HGLL

-138 LPPPTHHTS
+138 THHP

-154 HPHHHHHHHTTHHYH
+154 HNPHLQHHAHLFHS
-169 TNPPHVQQQT
+169 NPPLLQNHP

-186 PPPMPS
+186 QPLPS
-192 QHHLPQTPHIMS
+192 QHHMPHTPHIMT
-204 HTLPPPPPLHL
+204 HTLPPPPPLIL

-228 PSSQQPSHAPS
+228 PSSQPSLTLS
-239 NTPGGVLK
+239 KTPGGVLK

-270 SALCGDLLQELQ
+270 SALCGDLLEELQ
-282 KESQKNEAA
+282 NESQENEAT

-305 KSARLQQQVQEKSL
+305 KSARLQLQVPEQNLEQS
-319 DQGQA
+319 QA
-324 APAGTT
+324 PSGTT
-330 GQTEDSP
+330 ELTEDIHFE
-337 SPQPPQRETPTT
+337 PQPTETPPAQT
-349 QTEKP
+349 QKP

-362 PKTPKARAQ
+362 PKMPK
-371 QVPKVHHPS
+371 VPKVHHPS

-439 AERAWIHEKRIVMY
+439 AERAWIHEKRIVLY
-453 QGKQQFDE
+453 QGKQQYED
-461 LQAETLRKT
+461 LQAETLRKAS
-470 TNPVE
+470 NPVE
-475 RHKLLKPIPQRE
+475 KHKLLKPVPQRE

-495 GHAEDAFLMTR
+495 GHAEDALPMTR
-506 QERIDNYTFIYVD
+506 QERTDNYTFIYVD
-519 PDPTE
+519 PDPHEGTSSR
-524 TPPIKKPN
+524 KPTY
-532 VRAEKRSRRS
+532 RAEKRNRRS
-542 SGSTNKR
+542 SGSINKKEER
-549 EDTAVKSP
+549 EVKSP
-557 DREQP
+557 EREQP
-562 PRRQLPRR
+562 TRRLLPRR
-570 QCSISNTDH
+570 QCSVSNTEDSTN
-579 SQASNEEG
+579 SQASNEEKNQREETRG
-587 SHRVNTNKTG
+587 GKTS
-597 SPKRNSGSDGRT
+597 SPKQNNERQD
-609 QQESPP
+609 SPP

-656 SSPKKDKEDEKEERV
+656 SPKKEQEEEEEEDEEEEEEKEEIV
-671 EREGRQPDLGYCS
+671 EGEARQPDLGYCS
-684 PEQDSRAKPEASPE
+684 PEDSRAKPEPSPE
-698 EEEEGEEAEEEG
+698 EEEDGDEGEE

-725 EGGLQHTSSPGS
+725 EGGMQQTSSPGS
-737 HHSSPQGSQERKLQR
+737 HHSSPHGSQERKLQR

-759 ESERGNEPVPK
+759 ESERSNDPVPK

-865 QDSSTGKRD
+865 QDGSTGKRD

-881 VYGESLVVC
+881 VYGEGLVVC
-890 EGECNRQFHLECL
+890 EGDCCRQFHLDCL

-919 NGNHPCFSC
+919 NGDHPCFSC
-928 KTTGTEVTRCS
+928 KAAGQEVTRCS

-948 EECVRKLPGFSSSPS
+948 EDCVRKLPGTTSSSE
-963 GGFSCPQHSC
+963 GGFCCPQHSC
-973 ATCCLER
+973 STCCLER
-980 DLQRAS
+980 DLQRAI
-986 KGRLMRCIRCPLA
+986 KGRLMRCIRCPVA
-999 YHTGDSCVA
+999 YHTGDGCVA
-1008 AGSVVLTHHIM
+1008 AGSVALTHHIM
-1019 ICSSHGSTKRNGL
+1019 ICSSHGSTKKNGL
-1032 LSSPVNVGWCFL
+1032 LSSPINVGWCFL
-1044 CARGLLVQDLTD
+1044 CAR
-1056 TILSSYAYKSHYLL
+1056 
-1070 TESNR
+1070 
-1075 AELKLPM
+1075 
-1082 IPSPSSATKKN
+1082 ATKKN
-1093 IGKGGKLL
+1093 VGKGGKLL
-1101 CCDSCPASFHS
+1101 CCDTCPASFHP
-1112 ECLEMEMPEG
+1112 ECLEIEMPEG
-1122 PWSCSDCRAGKK
+1122 AWSCSDCRAGKK

-1171 IGDFPVFF
+1171 VGDFPVFF

-1251 FIKSNKPVGK
+1251 LIKSNKPVGK
-1261 VQMHVADL
+1261 VQVHVADL
-1269 SEIPRCNCRP
+1269 SEIQRCNCRP

-1284 CSLDSQCLNRM
+1284 CSLHSQCLNRM
-1295 LQYECHPQVCPAGDS
+1295 LQYECHPQVCPAGES
-1310 CENQCFSKRQYAETE
+1310 CENQCFSKRLYVETE
-1325 VIKTDGRGWGLRTN
+1325 VIKTDGRGWGLSTN

-1361 QQRIKRAHENHVTN
+1361 QQRIKRAHENHVAN

-1430 GTELTFNYNLH
+1430 HTELTFNYNLH
-1441 CVGNRRTSCH
+1441 CVGNRRSSCH

-1472 KEEKARNAKLKPK
+1472 REEKARNAKLKPK
-1485 KRKLRPEGKHTH
+1485 KRKLRPEGKHCH

-1538 CPWHDCSVCR
+1538 CPWHDCSVCS

-1563 SDHEAGAL
+1563 RDHEEGAL
-1571 TASLDGRP
+1571 TSSSLEGRP

-1585 PLNPLSSDPGSAQP
+1585 PVSPLGSNSSLTQP
-1599 PPQRRALSSSV
+1599 RRSALSPV
-1610 SPSVRVK
+1610 SVK
-1617 EEQSEASAM
+1617 EEPEEGELASE
-1626 ERTGQRAKE
+1626 

>member
-49 DAALDA
+49 DASLDA
-55 EFSYPPSASEDMPQV
+55 EFSYPPSASEDMQQV
-70 PNGYPPGLGLY
+70 SNGFPPSLGIY
-81 EPQTKFSMY
+81 EPQAKFSMY

-99 GYGAIRSYG
+99 GYGTFISC
-108 EHGLM
+108 
-113 PGEGTVLRGP
+113 
-123 GLQERPLSP
+123 
-132 VSPPLP
+132 VSP
-138 LPPPTHHTS
+138 TAHTS
-147 HLHHHHH
+147 
-154 HPHHHHHHHTTHHYH
+154 PTS
-169 TNPPHVQQQT
+169 PPS
-179 HPQSPPP
+179 PPSSPPSPPSPPP
-186 PPPMPS
+186 R
-192 QHHLPQTPHIMS
+192 
-204 HTLPPPPPLHL
+204 
-215 PSSSPPPSLVDST
+215 
-228 PSSQQPSHAPS
+228 
-239 NTPGGVLK
+239 VLK

-282 KESQKNEAA
+282 VKH
-291 QMQRRHERKKEKRK
+291 MQRRHERKKEKRK
-305 KSARLQQQVQEKSL
+305 KSARLQQQVQDQSL
-319 DQGQA
+319 DQSQTQ
-324 APAGTT
+324 AGTT
-330 GQTEDSP
+330 SQTEDAHVQPRLREP
-337 SPQPPQRETPTT
+337 SPA

-362 PKTPKARAQ
+362 PKM
-371 QVPKVHHPS
+371 PKV
-380 VIQET
+380 QET

-495 GHAEDAFLMTR
+495 GHAEDAFVMTR

-524 TPPIKKPN
+524 APPSKKPN
-532 VRAEKRSRRS
+532 IRAEKRNRRS
-542 SGSTNKR
+542 SVNAGCDAR
-549 EDTAVKSP
+549 A
-557 DREQP
+557 
-562 PRRQLPRR
+562 RQ
-570 QCSISNTDH
+570 D
-579 SQASNEEG
+579 
-587 SHRVNTNKTG
+587 
-597 SPKRNSGSDGRT
+597 
-609 QQESPP
+609 SPP
-615 PVRAWKT
+615 PVKPWKT

-656 SSPKKDKEDEKEERV
+656 SPKKDKEEKEERV
-671 EREGRQPDLGYCS
+671 EREARQPDLGYCS
-684 PEQDSRAKPEASPE
+684 PEVALFVLS
-698 EEEEGEEAEEEG
+698 
-710 EGEERRGSPASRRSE
+710 
-725 EGGLQHTSSPGS
+725 
-737 HHSSPQGSQERKLQR
+737 GSQERKLQR

-759 ESERGNEPVPK
+759 ESERGSDPVPK
-770 KKTKKEQAEM
+770 KKTKKEQVEM
-780 APETTLRTGSQKGAS
+780 APETTMRTGSQKGAS

-807 SRASTDVEMASS
+807 SRASTDVELASS

-825 DSDSRGLNDPQG
+825 DSDSRGLSDPQG

-874 TVCQICE
+874 TVCQVCE
-881 VYGESLVVC
+881 VYGEGLVVC
-890 EGECNRQFHLECL
+890 EGDCNRQFHLECL

-909 EGRFTCLECR
+909 EGRFICLECR

-928 KTTGTEVTRCS
+928 KTVGPEVTRCS

-948 EECVRKLPGFSSSPS
+948 EDCARKLPGTTSTPG
-963 GGFSCPQHSC
+963 GGFCCPQHSC
-973 ATCCLER
+973 STCCLER

-986 KGRLMRCIRCPLA
+986 KGRLMRCIRCPVA

-1019 ICSSHGSTKRNGL
+1019 ICSNHGSAKRNGL
-1032 LSSPVNVGWCFL
+1032 LTSPINVGWCFL

-1093 IGKGGKLL
+1093 VGKGGKLL
-1101 CCDSCPASFHS
+1101 CCDSCPASFHP

-1122 PWSCSDCRAGKK
+1122 AWSCSDCRAGKK

-1261 VQMHVADL
+1261 VQIHVADL

-1284 CSLDSQCLNRM
+1284 CSIDSQCLNRM

-1310 CENQCFSKRQYAETE
+1310 CENQCFTKRLYAETE
-1325 VIKTDGRGWGLRTN
+1325 VFKTEGRGWGLRTN
-1339 QALRKGDFVTEYV
+1339 QALRKGDFVKEYV

-1422 FTLCDIEA
+1422 FALCDIDA

-1485 KRKLRPEGKHTH
+1485 KRKLRPESKHTH
-1497 EYFCFC
+1497 EYFCFY

-1523 LLCLNLTKPPYGRWE
+1523 LLCLNLAKPPYGRWE
-1538 CPWHDCSVCR
+1538 CPWHDCSVCG

-1563 SDHEAGAL
+1563 PDHEAGAL
-1571 TASLDGRP
+1571 TASSLEGRP

-1585 PLNPLSSDPGSAQP
+1585 PLSPLGTNSNTTQLLCS
-1599 PPQRRALSSSV
+1599 ALSPV
-1610 SPSVRVK
+1610 KVK
-1617 EEQSEASAM
+1617 EEPEA
-1626 ERTGQRAKE
+1626 ELGQQDTE

>member
-70 PNGYPPGLGLY
+70 SNGYPPGLGMY
-81 EPQTKFSMY
+81 EPQAKFSMY

-99 GYGAIRSYG
+99 GYGRYS

-138 LPPPTHHTS
+138 THHP

-154 HPHHHHHHHTTHHYH
+154 HPHHHHHAHLFHSNPSHIQTH
-169 TNPPHVQQQT
+169 P

-186 PPPMPS
+186 PLPS
-192 QHHLPQTPHIMS
+192 QHHLPQTPHIMT

-228 PSSQQPSHAPS
+228 PSSQPSHTPS

-282 KESQKNEAA
+282 KDSQKNEATP
-291 QMQRRHERKKEKRK
+291 MQRRHERKKEKRK
-305 KSARLQQQVQEKSL
+305 KSARLQLQLQEQSL
-319 DQGQA
+319 DQVQTQA
-324 APAGTT
+324 GIT
-330 GQTEDSP
+330 GQTEDTHVQ
-337 SPQPPQRETPTT
+337 PQLRETPAAPA
-349 QTEKP
+349 EKP

-362 PKTPKARAQ
+362 PKTPK
-371 QVPKVHHPS
+371 VPKVHHPS

-461 LQAETLRKT
+461 LQAETLRKAS
-470 TNPVE
+470 NPVE
-475 RHKLLKPIPQRE
+475 KHKLLKPIPQRE

-495 GHAEDAFLMTR
+495 GHAEDAFVMSR

-519 PDPTE
+519 PDPRE
-524 TPPIKKPN
+524 GPSAKKPTI
-532 VRAEKRSRRS
+532 RAEKRNRRS
-542 SGSTNKR
+542 SGSTTKK
-549 EDTAVKSP
+549 EEGGVKSP
-557 DREQP
+557 EREQP
-562 PRRQLPRR
+562 PRRLLPRR
-570 QCSISNTDH
+570 QCSISNTDDNTN
-579 SQASNEEG
+579 SQASNEEKNQRG
-587 SHRVNTNKTG
+587 DVSKIG
-597 SPKRNSGSDGRT
+597 SPKQNAGSDARAR
-609 QQESPP
+609 QDSPP

-648 LLQKKAAP
+648 LLQKKAAA
-656 SSPKKDKEDEKEERV
+656 SPKKEEEKEERV
-671 EREGRQPDLGYCS
+671 EREARQPDLGYCS
-684 PEQDSRAKPEASPE
+684 PEDSRAKPEPSPE
-698 EEEEGEEAEEEG
+698 EEEDGDDAEEEG
-710 EGEERRGSPASRRSE
+710 EERRESPASRRSE
-725 EGGLQHTSSPGS
+725 EGGMQQNSSPGS

-759 ESERGNEPVPK
+759 ESERGNDPVPK

-825 DSDSRGLNDPQG
+825 DSDSRGLNDPQ
-837 LFGKSLDS
+837 
-845 PAAAD
+845 
-850 ADASDTQSVDSGLSR
+850 
-865 QDSSTGKRD
+865 DSSTGKRD

-890 EGECNRQFHLECL
+890 EGDCSRQFHLDCL

-928 KTTGTEVTRCS
+928 KTAGREVTRCS

-948 EECVRKLPGFSSSPS
+948 EDCVRKLPGTTSNSG

-973 ATCCLER
+973 STCCLER
-980 DLQRAS
+980 DVQRAS
-986 KGRLMRCIRCPLA
+986 KGRLMRCIRCPVA

-1032 LSSPVNVGWCFL
+1032 LTSPVNVGWCFL
-1044 CARGLLVQDLTD
+1044 CAR
-1056 TILSSYAYKSHYLL
+1056 
-1070 TESNR
+1070 
-1075 AELKLPM
+1075 
-1082 IPSPSSATKKN
+1082 ATKKN
-1093 IGKGGKLL
+1093 VGKGGKLL
-1101 CCDSCPASFHS
+1101 CCDSCPASFHP

-1122 PWSCSDCRAGKK
+1122 AWSCSDCRAGKK

-1261 VQMHVADL
+1261 VQVHVADL
-1269 SEIPRCNCRP
+1269 SEIPRCNCRS

-1295 LQYECHPQVCPAGDS
+1295 LQYECHPQVCPAGDN
-1310 CENQCFSKRQYAETE
+1310 CENQCFSKRLYAETE
-1325 VIKTDGRGWGLRTN
+1325 VMKTEGRGWGLRTN

-1485 KRKLRPEGKHTH
+1485 KRKLRPEGKHAH

-1538 CPWHDCSVCR
+1538 CPWHDCSICSS
-1548 APASS
+1548 PASS

-1563 SDHEAGAL
+1563 RDHETGAL
-1571 TASLDGRP
+1571 TASSLEGRP

-1585 PLNPLSSDPGSAQP
+1585 PLSPLDSNPISTQLRHP
-1599 PPQRRALSSSV
+1599 ALS
-1610 SPSVRVK
+1610 PVRVK
-1617 EEQSEASAM
+1617 EEPETDLGQPASE
-1626 ERTGQRAKE
+1626 

>member
-55 EFSYPPSASEDMPQV
+55 EFPYPPSASEDMPQV
-70 PNGYPPGLGLY
+70 PNGYPPGLGIY
-81 EPQTKFSMY
+81 EPQAKFSMY

-108 EHGLM
+108 DHGLVSV
-113 PGEGTVLRGP
+113 EGTVLRGP

-132 VSPPLP
+132 VSPPLS
-138 LPPPTHHTS
+138 THHP
-147 HLHHHHH
+147 HLHHHHHH
-154 HPHHHHHHHTTHHYH
+154 HPHHHHHSHHIHS
-169 TNPPHVQQQT
+169 NPPHIQT
-179 HPQSPPP
+179 HSHPQSPPP
-186 PPPMPS
+186 PPLPT
-192 QHHLPQTPHIMS
+192 QHHLHQTPHIMT
-204 HTLPPPPPLHL
+204 HNLPPPPPLHL
-215 PSSSPPPSLVDST
+215 PSSSPPPSLVDNT
-228 PSSQQPSHAPS
+228 PSSQPTHAPS
-239 NTPGGVLK
+239 SASGGVLK

-291 QMQRRHERKKEKRK
+291 QAQRRHERKKEKRK
-305 KSARLQQQVQEKSL
+305 KSARLLLQAQEQSL
-319 DQGQA
+319 DTSQTQ
-324 APAGTT
+324 PGTT
-330 GQTEDSP
+330 GQTEDTHV
-337 SPQPPQRETPTT
+337 QPPPKEAPPV

-354 QKTVIKTE
+354 PKTVIKTE
-362 PKTPKARAQ
+362 PKTPK
-371 QVPKVHHPS
+371 VPKVHHPS

-461 LQAETLRKT
+461 LQSETLRKT

-475 RHKLLKPIPQRE
+475 RHKLMKPIPQRE

-524 TPPIKKPN
+524 APPSKKPN
-532 VRAEKRSRRS
+532 IRPEKRSRRS
-542 SGSTNKR
+542 SSSISKK
-549 EDTAVKSP
+549 EDRDVKSP

-570 QCSISNTDH
+570 QCSVSNTDDNAN
-579 SQASNEEG
+579 SQASSEDKNQRG
-587 SHRVNTNKTG
+587 DQRKTS
-597 SPKRNSGSDGRT
+597 SPKQNAGCDARA
-609 QQESPP
+609 QQDSPP
-615 PVRAWKT
+615 PVKTWKT

-648 LLQKKAAP
+648 LIQKKAAA
-656 SSPKKDKEDEKEERV
+656 SPKKDKEEEKKERV

-684 PEQDSRAKPEASPE
+684 PEQDSRAKPEPSPE
-698 EEEEGEEAEEEG
+698 EEEDGDEGED
-710 EGEERRGSPASRRSE
+710 EGEERRDSPASRRSE
-725 EGGLQHTSSPGS
+725 EGGLQQTSSPGS

-752 RSVRSRS
+752 RCVRSRS
-759 ESERGNEPVPK
+759 ESERGNDLVPK

-865 QDSSTGKRD
+865 QDSSTSKRD

-881 VYGESLVVC
+881 VYGDGLMVC
-890 EGECNRQFHLECL
+890 EGDCNKQFHMECL
-903 GLTSLP
+903 GLSSPP
-909 EGRFTCLECR
+909 EGRFSCTECR
-919 NGNHPCFSC
+919 TGNHPCFSC
-928 KTTGTEVTRCS
+928 KTVGREVTRCS

-948 EECVRKLPGFSSSPS
+948 EDCVRKLPGTTSSPG

-973 ATCCLER
+973 STCCLER
-980 DLQRAS
+980 DPQRAS
-986 KGRLMRCIRCPLA
+986 KGRLIRCIRCPLA
-999 YHTGDSCVA
+999 YHTSDSCVA
-1008 AGSVVLTHHIM
+1008 AGSVILTHHIM
-1019 ICSSHGSTKRNGL
+1019 ICSNHGSAKKNGL
-1032 LSSPVNVGWCFL
+1032 LTSPVNVGWCFL
-1044 CARGLLVQDLTD
+1044 CAR
-1056 TILSSYAYKSHYLL
+1056 
-1070 TESNR
+1070 
-1075 AELKLPM
+1075 
-1082 IPSPSSATKKN
+1082 ATKKN
-1093 IGKGGKLL
+1093 VGKGGKLL
-1101 CCDSCPASFHS
+1101 CCDSCPASFHP

-1122 PWSCSDCRAGKK
+1122 SWSCSDCRAGKK

-1234 REALEQERNS
+1234 REALKQDRNS

-1261 VQMHVADL
+1261 VQVHVADL
-1269 SEIPRCNCRP
+1269 SEIQRCNCKP
-1279 TDEHP
+1279 ADEHP
-1284 CSLDSQCLNRM
+1284 CSLESQCLNRM

-1310 CENQCFSKRQYAETE
+1310 CENQCFSKRLYAETE
-1325 VIKTDGRGWGLRTN
+1325 VIKTEGCGWGLRTN
-1339 QALRKGDFVTEYV
+1339 QALKKGDFVAEYV

-1392 GNSSRFMNHSCSPN
+1392 GNSSRFINHSCSPN

-1412 TVNGDVRIGL
+1412 TVNGDVRIGI
-1422 FTLCDIEA
+1422 FALCDIEA

-1459 FLGVQPTSAVVME
+1459 FLGVQPSSAAVTE
-1472 KEEKARNAKLKPK
+1472 KEEKARNAKMKQK

-1503 CGEGGE
+1503 CGKGGE

-1538 CPWHDCSVCR
+1538 CPWHDCSVCSN
-1548 APASS
+1548 PASS

-1563 SDHEAGAL
+1563 RDHEAGAL
-1571 TASLDGRP
+1571 TTSSLDDRL

-1585 PLNPLSSDPGSAQP
+1585 PLSPLGAKSSSTQQRRSAQ
-1599 PPQRRALSSSV
+1599 
-1610 SPSVRVK
+1610 SPVRVK
-1617 EEQSEASAM
+1617 EEPES
-1626 ERTGQRAKE
+1626 GQPATE

>member
-55 EFSYPPSASEDMPQV
+55 EFSYPPSASEDMSQV
-70 PNGYPPGLGLY
+70 SNGYPPGLGMY
-81 EPQTKFSMY
+81 EPQAKFSMY

-108 EHGLM
+108 EHG
-113 PGEGTVLRGP
+113 PHAGGEYGP
-123 GLQERPLSP
+123 E
-132 VSPPLP
+132 
-138 LPPPTHHTS
+138 
-147 HLHHHHH
+147 
-154 HPHHHHHHHTTHHYH
+154 
-169 TNPPHVQQQT
+169 
-179 HPQSPPP
+179 
-186 PPPMPS
+186 
-192 QHHLPQTPHIMS
+192 
-204 HTLPPPPPLHL
+204 
-215 PSSSPPPSLVDST
+215 SPPPSLVDST
-228 PSSQQPSHAPS
+228 PSSQPSHTPS

-305 KSARLQQQVQEKSL
+305 KSARLQLQVQEQSL
-319 DQGQA
+319 DHSQTQ
-324 APAGTT
+324 AGTT
-330 GQTEDSP
+330 GQTEDIHIEP
-337 SPQPPQRETPTT
+337 ELIETPPA

-362 PKTPKARAQ
+362 PKTPK
-371 QVPKVHHPS
+371 VPKVHHPS

-407 PCMVSSDPQMKVHT
+407 PCMISSDPQMKVHT

-461 LQAETLRKT
+461 LQAETLRKA

-475 RHKLLKPIPQRE
+475 KHKLLKPIPQRE

-495 GHAEDAFLMTR
+495 GHAEDAFVMSR

-524 TPPIKKPN
+524 APPSKKPN
-532 VRAEKRSRRS
+532 IRAEKRSRRS
-542 SGSTNKR
+542 SGSISKK
-549 EDTAVKSP
+549 EDGGVKSP

-570 QCSISNTDH
+570 QCSVSNADDNTN
-579 SQASNEEG
+579 SQASNEEKNQRG
-587 SHRVNTNKTG
+587 DQRKAG
-597 SPKRNSGSDGRT
+597 SPKQNAGCDART
-609 QQESPP
+609 RQDSPP

-656 SSPKKDKEDEKEERV
+656 SPKKEEEKEERV
-671 EREGRQPDLGYCS
+671 EREARQPDLGYCS
-684 PEQDSRAKPEASPE
+684 PEDSRAKPEPSPE
-698 EEEEGEEAEEEG
+698 EEDDGDEGEE

-725 EGGLQHTSSPGS
+725 EGGMQQTSSPGS
-737 HHSSPQGSQERKLQR
+737 PHSSPQGSQERKLQR

-759 ESERGNEPVPK
+759 ESERGSDPVPK

-881 VYGESLVVC
+881 VYGEGLVVC
-890 EGECNRQFHLECL
+890 EGDCNRQFHLECL

-919 NGNHPCFSC
+919 NGNHSCFSC
-928 KTTGTEVTRCS
+928 KTAGREVTRCS

-948 EECVRKLPGFSSSPS
+948 EDCVRKLPGAISSPG
-963 GGFSCPQHSC
+963 GGFTCPQHSC
-973 ATCCLER
+973 STCCLER

-986 KGRLMRCIRCPLA
+986 KGRLMRCIRCPVA

-1008 AGSVVLTHHIM
+1008 AGSVALTHHIM
-1019 ICSSHGSTKRNGL
+1019 ICSSHGSAKRNGL
-1032 LSSPVNVGWCFL
+1032 LTSPINVGWCFL
-1044 CARGLLVQDLTD
+1044 CAR
-1056 TILSSYAYKSHYLL
+1056 
-1070 TESNR
+1070 
-1075 AELKLPM
+1075 
-1082 IPSPSSATKKN
+1082 
-1093 IGKGGKLL
+1093 GGKLL
-1101 CCDSCPASFHS
+1101 CCDSCPASFHP

-1122 PWSCSDCRAGKK
+1122 AWSCSDCRAGKK

-1261 VQMHVADL
+1261 VQVHVADL
-1269 SEIPRCNCRP
+1269 SEIQRCNCRP

-1284 CSLDSQCLNRM
+1284 CSLNSQCLNRM
-1295 LQYECHPQVCPAGDS
+1295 LQYECHPQVCPAGDN
-1310 CENQCFSKRQYAETE
+1310 CENQCFSKRLYAETE
-1325 VIKTDGRGWGLRTN
+1325 VVKTDERGWGLRTN
-1339 QALRKGDFVTEYV
+1339 QALKKGDFVTEYV

-1422 FTLCDIEA
+1422 FALCDIEA
-1430 GTELTFNYNLH
+1430 YTELTFNYNLH

-1538 CPWHDCSVCR
+1538 CPWHDCSVCG

-1563 SDHEAGAL
+1563 RDHEAGAL
-1571 TASLDGRP
+1571 TPSSLEGRP

-1585 PLNPLSSDPGSAQP
+1585 PVSPLGSNSTSNQP
-1599 PPQRRALSSSV
+1599 RHSALS
-1610 SPSVRVK
+1610 PVRVK
-1617 EEQSEASAM
+1617 EEPEMEPGQPASE
-1626 ERTGQRAKE
+1626 

>member
-1 MDFSFSFMQGIMG
+1 MG

-28 IRQEGTCDTG
+28 IRQDGSCDTG
-38 SDPGEDGGPSY
+38 SDPGEDSGPSY

-70 PNGYPPGLGLY
+70 SNGYPPGLGLY
-81 EPQTKFSMY
+81 EPQAKFSMY

-108 EHGLM
+108 EHGLL

-123 GLQERPLSP
+123 GLHERPLSP

-138 LPPPTHHTS
+138 IHHP
-147 HLHHHHH
+147 HLH
-154 HPHHHHHHHTTHHYH
+154 HPHHHHHHQHAHPFHS
-169 TNPPHVQQQT
+169 NPPHIQT
-179 HPQSPPP
+179 HSHRHSPPP
-186 PPPMPS
+186 PSLPA
-192 QHHLPQTPHIMS
+192 QHQLSQTPHIMS
-204 HTLPPPPPLHL
+204 HNLPPPPPLHL

-228 PSSQQPSHAPS
+228 PSSQPALAPS
-239 NTPGGVLK
+239 NTTGGVLK

-282 KESQKNEAA
+282 KESQKNEVT
-291 QMQRRHERKKEKRK
+291 QVQRRHERKKEKRK
-305 KSARLQQQVQEKSL
+305 KSARLQIQVQHQQTVERS
-319 DQGQA
+319 QEE
-324 APAGTT
+324 AGTT
-330 GQTEDSP
+330 AQTEDAHVP
-337 SPQPPQRETPTT
+337 PQPREPQPSEPPPT
-349 QTEKP
+349 QIEKP
-354 QKTVIKTE
+354 QRTVIKTE
-362 PKTPKARAQ
+362 PKTPK
-371 QVPKVHHPS
+371 VTKVHHPS

-439 AERAWIHEKRIVMY
+439 AERAWIHEKRIVTY

-461 LQAETLRKT
+461 LQAETLRKA

-475 RHKLLKPIPQRE
+475 RQKLLKPIPQRE
-487 RSQWEVGV
+487 RTQWEVGV

-519 PDPTE
+519 PEPDEAPPT
-524 TPPIKKPN
+524 KKPSI
-532 VRAEKRSRRS
+532 RAEKRNRRS
-542 SGSTNKR
+542 SGSVGKK
-549 EDTAVKSP
+549 EDVRVKSP

-570 QCSISNTDH
+570 QCSVSNIEDSTN
-579 SQASNEEG
+579 SQPAGGEKNQKGEQQKKS
-587 SHRVNTNKTG
+587 
-597 SPKRNSGSDGRT
+597 SPKPNASSDAK
-609 QQESPP
+609 QDSPPP
-615 PVRAWKT
+615 PVRPWKT

-648 LLQKKAAP
+648 LLQKNITP
-656 SSPKKDKEDEKEERV
+656 SPKKDKEEEKKERV
-671 EREGRQPDLGYCS
+671 EREARQPDLGYCS
-684 PEQDSRAKPEASPE
+684 PDDSRAKPEPSPE
-698 EEEEGEEAEEEG
+698 EEEEEGDEGEEESD
-710 EGEERRGSPASRRSE
+710 ERRGSPAIRRSE
-725 EGGLQHTSSPGS
+725 SANRQTSSPGS
-737 HHSSPQGSQERKLQR
+737 PSSSPQGSQERKPQR
-752 RSVRSRS
+752 RSGRSRS
-759 ESERGNEPVPK
+759 ESERGTDPIPK
-770 KKTKKEQAEM
+770 KKTKKEQAVM
-780 APETTLRTGSQKGAS
+780 APETTLKTGSQKGAS

-865 QDSSTGKRD
+865 QDSGTGQRD

-881 VYGESLVVC
+881 VYGEGLVMC
-890 EGECNRQFHLECL
+890 EGDCNRQFHLECL
-903 GLTSLP
+903 GLSSPP
-909 EGRFTCLECR
+909 EGRFTCNECR
-919 NGNHPCFSC
+919 NGNHPCFGC
-928 KTTGTEVTRCS
+928 KSADPEVTRCS
-939 VSGCGCYYH
+939 MPGCGCFYH
-948 EECVRKLPGFSSSPS
+948 DDCVRKLPGTTSGS
-963 GGFSCPQHSC
+963 GGGFCCPQHSC
-973 ATCCLER
+973 STCCLER
-980 DLQRAS
+980 DVQRAS
-986 KGRLMRCIRCPLA
+986 KGRLIRCIRCPLA
-999 YHTGDSCVA
+999 YHPSDSCLA
-1008 AGSVVLTHHIM
+1008 AGSVILTHHIM
-1019 ICSSHGSTKRNGL
+1019 ICSNHGSTKKNGL

-1044 CARGLLVQDLTD
+1044 CAR
-1056 TILSSYAYKSHYLL
+1056 
-1070 TESNR
+1070 
-1075 AELKLPM
+1075 
-1082 IPSPSSATKKN
+1082 ATKKN
-1093 IGKGGKLL
+1093 VGKGGKLL
-1101 CCDSCPASFHS
+1101 CCDSCPASFHP

-1122 PWSCSDCRAGKK
+1122 SWSCSDCRAGKK

-1251 FIKSNKPVGK
+1251 IIKSNKPVGN

-1269 SEIPRCNCRP
+1269 SEIPRCNCKP

-1295 LQYECHPQVCPAGDS
+1295 LQYECHPQVCPAGDR
-1310 CENQCFSKRQYAETE
+1310 CENQCFSKRLYAETE
-1325 VIKTDGRGWGLRTN
+1325 VIKTEGRGWGLKTN

-1422 FTLCDIEA
+1422 FALCDIEA

-1441 CVGNRRTSCH
+1441 CVGNRRKSCH

-1459 FLGVQPTSAVVME
+1459 FLGVQPTSTRVVME
-1472 KEEKARNAKLKPK
+1472 KEERSKNAKLKPK

-1497 EYFCFC
+1497 EYFCFH

-1538 CPWHDCSVCR
+1538 CPWHDCSICG
-1548 APASS
+1548 ASASS

-1563 SDHEAGAL
+1563 RDHEAGAL
-1571 TASLDGRP
+1571 TASSLDDRL
-1579 CCSSHN
+1579 CCSNHN
-1585 PLNPLSSDPGSAQP
+1585 PLSPLG
-1599 PPQRRALSSSV
+1599 SV
-1610 SPSVRVK
+1610 STQPRLFDRSPVRVK
-1617 EEQSEASAM
+1617 EESEAG
-1626 ERTGQRAKE
+1626 RPAKE

>member
-49 DAALDA
+49 DAALDS
-55 EFSYPPSASEDMPQV
+55 EFSYPPSASEDMSQV
-70 PNGYPPGLGLY
+70 SNGYPPGLGLY
-81 EPQTKFSMY
+81 EPQAKFSMY

-108 EHGLM
+108 EHGL
-113 PGEGTVLRGP
+113 L
-123 GLQERPLSP
+123 
-132 VSPPLP
+132 
-138 LPPPTHHTS
+138 
-147 HLHHHHH
+147 
-154 HPHHHHHHHTTHHYH
+154 
-169 TNPPHVQQQT
+169 
-179 HPQSPPP
+179 
-186 PPPMPS
+186 
-192 QHHLPQTPHIMS
+192 
-204 HTLPPPPPLHL
+204 
-215 PSSSPPPSLVDST
+215 T
-228 PSSQQPSHAPS
+228 PSSQPSHAPS
-239 NTPGGVLK
+239 NTSGGVLK

-270 SALCGDLLQELQ
+270 SALCGDLLEELQ
-282 KESQKNEAA
+282 EASQT
-291 QMQRRHERKKEKRK
+291 QRRHERKKEKRK
-305 KSARLQQQVQEKSL
+305 KSARLQLQVQEQSL
-319 DQGQA
+319 NQSQTQ
-324 APAGTT
+324 AGTLT
-330 GQTEDSP
+330 LPDDTNMH
-337 SPQPPQRETPTT
+337 PQLVEMP

-354 QKTVIKTE
+354 QKTTVKT
-362 PKTPKARAQ
+362 
-371 QVPKVHHPS
+371 VPKVHHQS

-439 AERAWIHEKRIVMY
+439 AERAWIHEKRIVIY
-453 QGKQQFDE
+453 QGKQQFED
-461 LQAETLRKT
+461 LQAETLRKA

-475 RHKLLKPIPQRE
+475 KQKLMKPIPQRE

-495 GHAEDAFLMTR
+495 GHAEDAFVMTR

-519 PDPTE
+519 PDPNE
-524 TPPIKKPN
+524 APPSKKPN
-532 VRAEKRSRRS
+532 IRAEKQNRRS
-542 SGSTNKR
+542 SGSVRKEEGGVNTN
-549 EDTAVKSP
+549 
-557 DREQP
+557 
-562 PRRQLPRR
+562 
-570 QCSISNTDH
+570 
-579 SQASNEEG
+579 SQASNDD
-587 SHRVNTNKTG
+587 HRESQHSAT
-597 SPKRNSGSDGRT
+597 SPKQSVGCDVQD
-609 QQESPP
+609 QQDSPP

-648 LLQKKAAP
+648 LLQKKAAL
-656 SSPKKDKEDEKEERV
+656 SPKNDSDEKEERV
-671 EREGRQPDLGYCS
+671 EREARQPDLACS
-684 PEQDSRAKPEASPE
+684 FCEFRIQV
-698 EEEEGEEAEEEG
+698 GF
-710 EGEERRGSPASRRSE
+710 GSD
-725 EGGLQHTSSPGS
+725 
-737 HHSSPQGSQERKLQR
+737 HSNVISGSQERKLQR

-759 ESERGNEPVPK
+759 ESERGSDPVPK
-770 KKTKKEQAEM
+770 KKTKKEQAEI

-825 DSDSRGLNDPQG
+825 DSDSRGLSDPQG
-837 LFGKSLDS
+837 LFGKNLDS

-850 ADASDTQSVDSGLSR
+850 GSDTQSVDSGLSR
-865 QDSSTGKRD
+865 QDSNTDKRD

-881 VYGESLVVC
+881 AYGESLVVC
-890 EGECNRQFHLECL
+890 EGDCNRQFHLECL
-903 GLTSLP
+903 GLTAQP
-909 EGRFTCLECR
+909 EGRFICLECR
-919 NGNHPCFSC
+919 NGDHPCFSC
-928 KTTGTEVTRCS
+928 KTAGQEVTRCS

-948 EECVRKLPGFSSSPS
+948 EDCVRKLLGTTSSPG
-963 GGFSCPQHSC
+963 GGFCCPQHICS
-973 ATCCLER
+973 TCCLER

-986 KGRLMRCIRCPLA
+986 KGRLMRCIRCPVA

-1032 LSSPVNVGWCFL
+1032 LTSPINVSWCFL

-1093 IGKGGKLL
+1093 VGKGGKLL
-1101 CCDSCPASFHS
+1101 CCDSCPASFHP

-1122 PWSCSDCRAGKK
+1122 PWSCSDCRTGKK

-1189 QGRVFPYVENDKN
+1189 QGRVFPYVESDKN

-1269 SEIPRCNCRP
+1269 SEIQRCNCRP

-1284 CSLDSQCLNRM
+1284 CGLHSQCLNRM
-1295 LQYECHPQVCPAGDS
+1295 LQYECHPQVCPAGDN
-1310 CENQCFSKRQYAETE
+1310 CENQGFTKRLYAETE
-1325 VIKTDGRGWGLRTN
+1325 VVKTADRGWGLKAN
-1339 QALRKGDFVTEYV
+1339 QPLKKGEFVTEYV
-1352 GEVIDSEEC
+1352 GEVIDAEEC
-1361 QQRIKRAHENHVTN
+1361 QQRIKRAHENHMTN

-1385 VIDAGPK
+1385 VIDAAQK
-1392 GNSSRFMNHSCSPN
+1392 GNLSRFINHSCSPN

-1412 TVNGDVRIGL
+1412 TVNGDVHIGL
-1422 FTLCDIEA
+1422 FALCDIDA

-1441 CVGNRRTSCH
+1441 CVGNRRTTCN

-1459 FLGVQPTSAVVME
+1459 FLGVQPTSAVVLE

-1485 KRKLRPEGKHTH
+1485 KRKLRLEGKHTH
-1497 EYFCFC
+1497 EYYCFC

-1538 CPWHDCSVCR
+1538 CPWHDCTICS

-1553 LCDFCPRSFC
+1553 SCDFCPRSFC
-1563 SDHEAGAL
+1563 QEHEEGAL
-1571 TASLDGRP
+1571 TSSSLEGRL
-1579 CCSSHN
+1579 CCSSH
-1585 PLNPLSSDPGSAQP
+1585 DPASHLWSEAALLWP
-1599 PPQRRALSSSV
+1599 PH
-1610 SPSVRVK
+1610 K
-1617 EEQSEASAM
+1617 EE
-1626 ERTGQRAKE
+1626 TH

>member
-28 IRQEGTCDTG
+28 IRQDGSCDTG
-38 SDPGEDGGPSY
+38 SDPGEDSGPSY

-81 EPQTKFSMY
+81 EPQAKFSMY

-108 EHGLM
+108 DHGLL

-123 GLQERPLSP
+123 GLHERPLSP
-132 VSPPLP
+132 VSPPLSV
-138 LPPPTHHTS
+138 HHP
-147 HLHHHHH
+147 HLHHP
-154 HPHHHHHHHTTHHYH
+154 HPHHHHHHHAHPFHS
-169 TNPPHVQQQT
+169 NPPHIQT
-179 HPQSPPP
+179 HSHPHSPPP
-186 PPPMPS
+186 PPLPA
-192 QHHLPQTPHIMS
+192 QHQLSQTPHIMS
-204 HTLPPPPPLHL
+204 HNLPPPPPLHL

-228 PSSQQPSHAPS
+228 PSSQPVLAPS

-282 KESQKNEAA
+282 KESQKNEAT
-291 QMQRRHERKKEKRK
+291 QMQRRHDRKKEKRK
-305 KSARLQQQVQEKSL
+305 KSARLQLQAQQSVERSQEQTAS
-319 DQGQA
+319 
-324 APAGTT
+324 TV
-330 GQTEDSP
+330 QTEESVQ
-337 SPQPPQRETPTT
+337 PQPREPPPSDPPPA
-349 QTEKP
+349 QTEKT
-354 QKTVIKTE
+354 QRTVIKTE
-362 PKTPKARAQ
+362 PKTQKI
-371 QVPKVHHPS
+371 PKVHHPS

-439 AERAWIHEKRIVMY
+439 AERAWIHEKRIVTY

-461 LQAETLRKT
+461 LQAETLRKA

-475 RHKLLKPIPQRE
+475 RQKLLKPIPQRE
-487 RSQWEVGV
+487 RTQWEVGV

-519 PDPTE
+519 PDPE
-524 TPPIKKPN
+524 EAPPTKKPSI
-532 VRAEKRSRRS
+532 RAEKRSRRS
-542 SGSTNKR
+542 SGSVGKK
-549 EDTAVKSP
+549 EDVGVKSP
-557 DREQP
+557 DREQL

-570 QCSISNTDH
+570 QCSISNTEDSLN
-579 SQASNEEG
+579 SQPAGEEKNQRG
-587 SHRVNTNKTG
+587 EQQKKS
-597 SPKRNSGSDGRT
+597 SPLQNAGSDAK
-609 QQESPP
+609 QDSPP
-615 PVRAWKT
+615 PVVRPWKT

-648 LLQKKAAP
+648 LLQKNITP
-656 SSPKKDKEDEKEERV
+656 SPKKDREEEKKERV

-684 PEQDSRAKPEASPE
+684 PDDSRAKPEPSPE
-698 EEEEGEEAEEEG
+698 EEEEEGDEGEEESD
-710 EGEERRGSPASRRSE
+710 ERRGSPASRRSE
-725 EGGLQHTSSPGS
+725 SANRQNSSPGS
-737 HHSSPQGSQERKLQR
+737 PSSSPQGSQERKPQR

-759 ESERGNEPVPK
+759 ESERGTDPIPK

-780 APETTLRTGSQKGAS
+780 APETMLKTGSQKGAS

-865 QDSSTGKRD
+865 QDSGTGQRD
-874 TVCQICE
+874 MVCQICE
-881 VYGESLVVC
+881 VYGEGLVVC
-890 EGECNRQFHLECL
+890 EGDCSRQFHLECL
-903 GLTSLP
+903 GLSSAP
-909 EGRFTCLECR
+909 EGRFTCTECR

-928 KTTGTEVTRCS
+928 KSVDPEVTRCS
-939 VSGCGCYYH
+939 VSGCGCFYH
-948 EECVRKLPGFSSSPS
+948 EDCVRKLPGTTSGS
-963 GGFSCPQHSC
+963 GGGFCCPQHSC
-973 ATCCLER
+973 STCCLER

-986 KGRLMRCIRCPLA
+986 KGRLIRCIRCPLA
-999 YHTGDSCVA
+999 YHPSDGCLA
-1008 AGSVVLTHHIM
+1008 AGSVILTHHIM
-1019 ICSSHGSTKRNGL
+1019 ICSNHGSAKKNGL

-1044 CARGLLVQDLTD
+1044 CAR
-1056 TILSSYAYKSHYLL
+1056 
-1070 TESNR
+1070 
-1075 AELKLPM
+1075 
-1082 IPSPSSATKKN
+1082 ATKKN
-1093 IGKGGKLL
+1093 VGKGGKLL
-1101 CCDSCPASFHS
+1101 CCDSCPASFHP

-1122 PWSCSDCRAGKK
+1122 SWSCSDCRAGKK

-1251 FIKSNKPVGK
+1251 IIKSNKPVGK

-1269 SEIPRCNCRP
+1269 SEIPRCNCKP
-1279 TDEHP
+1279 TEERP

-1295 LQYECHPQVCPAGDS
+1295 LQYECHPQVCPAGDR
-1310 CENQCFSKRQYAETE
+1310 CENQCFSKRLYAETE
-1325 VIKTDGRGWGLRTN
+1325 AMKTEGCGWGLRTN
-1339 QALRKGDFVTEYV
+1339 QTLRKGDFVTEYV

-1422 FTLCDIEA
+1422 FALCDIEA

-1441 CVGNRRTSCH
+1441 CVGNRRMSCH

-1472 KEEKARNAKLKPK
+1472 KEEKAKNGKLKPK

-1497 EYFCFC
+1497 DYVCFC

-1538 CPWHDCSVCR
+1538 CPWHDCSVCG
-1548 APASS
+1548 ASASS

-1563 SDHEAGAL
+1563 RDHEAGAL
-1571 TASLDGRP
+1571 AASALDDRL
-1579 CCSSHN
+1579 CCSNHD
-1585 PLNPLSSDPGSAQP
+1585 PLSPLGSGSTQP
-1599 PPQRRALSSSV
+1599 RRFDR
-1610 SPSVRVK
+1610 SPVRVK
-1617 EEQSEASAM
+1617 EEF
-1626 ERTGQRAKE
+1626 KE

>member
-55 EFSYPPSASEDMPQV
+55 EFSYPPSASEDMSQV
-70 PNGYPPGLGLY
+70 SNGYPPGLGMY
-81 EPQTKFSMY
+81 EPQAKFSMY

-132 VSPPLP
+132 
-138 LPPPTHHTS
+138 
-147 HLHHHHH
+147 
-154 HPHHHHHHHTTHHYH
+154 
-169 TNPPHVQQQT
+169 
-179 HPQSPPP
+179 SPPP
-186 PPPMPS
+186 PPP
-192 QHHLPQTPHIMS
+192 L
-204 HTLPPPPPLHL
+204 
-215 PSSSPPPSLVDST
+215 
-228 PSSQQPSHAPS
+228 
-239 NTPGGVLK
+239 GVLK

-282 KESQKNEAA
+282 VMHSCLHTC
-291 QMQRRHERKKEKRK
+291 RRHERKKEKRK
-305 KSARLQQQVQEKSL
+305 KSARLQLQVQEQSL
-319 DQGQA
+319 EQS
-324 APAGTT
+324 
-330 GQTEDSP
+330 QT
-337 SPQPPQRETPTT
+337 
-349 QTEKP
+349 
-354 QKTVIKTE
+354 
-362 PKTPKARAQ
+362 

-453 QGKQQFDE
+453 QGKKQYDD
-461 LQAETLRKT
+461 LQAETLRKA

-475 RHKLLKPIPQRE
+475 KHKLLKPIPQRE

-495 GHAEDAFLMTR
+495 GHAEDAFVMSR

-519 PDPTE
+519 PDPTA
-524 TPPIKKPN
+524 PPPFGKK
-532 VRAEKRSRRS
+532 EE
-542 SGSTNKR
+542 GG
-549 EDTAVKSP
+549 VKSP

-570 QCSISNTDH
+570 QCSISNTEDSTN
-579 SQASNEEG
+579 SQASNEEKNQRG
-587 SHRVNTNKTG
+587 DQRKTS
-597 SPKRNSGSDGRT
+597 SPKQNAGCEART
-609 QQESPP
+609 RQDSPP

-656 SSPKKDKEDEKEERV
+656 SPKKDKEEETEERV
-671 EREGRQPDLGYCS
+671 EREARQPDLGYCS
-684 PEQDSRAKPEASPE
+684 PEVCVTQTEKDAAQYFSVFS
-698 EEEEGEEAEEEG
+698 
-710 EGEERRGSPASRRSE
+710 
-725 EGGLQHTSSPGS
+725 
-737 HHSSPQGSQERKLQR
+737 GSQERKLQR

-759 ESERGNEPVPK
+759 ESERGSDPIPK
-770 KKTKKEQAEM
+770 KKTKKEQV
-780 APETTLRTGSQKGAS
+780 S
-795 EISDA
+795 ISDA

-881 VYGESLVVC
+881 VYGEGLVVC
-890 EGECNRQFHLECL
+890 EGDCNRRFHLECL

-919 NGNHPCFSC
+919 NGSHPCFSC
-928 KTTGTEVTRCS
+928 KTAGQEVTRCS

-948 EECVRKLPGFSSSPS
+948 EDCVRKLPGATSSPG

-973 ATCCLER
+973 STCCLER

-986 KGRLMRCIRCPLA
+986 KGRLMRCIRCPVA

-1019 ICSSHGSTKRNGL
+1019 ICSSHGSAKRNGL

-1093 IGKGGKLL
+1093 VGKGGKLL
-1101 CCDSCPASFHS
+1101 CCDSCPASFHP

-1122 PWSCSDCRAGKK
+1122 AWSCSDCRAGKK

-1269 SEIPRCNCRP
+1269 SEIQRCNCRP
-1279 TDEHP
+1279 SDDHP
-1284 CSLDSQCLNRM
+1284 CSLNSQCLNRM

-1310 CENQCFSKRQYAETE
+1310 CENQCFSKRLYAETE
-1325 VIKTDGRGWGLRTN
+1325 VVKTDDRGWGLKTN
-1339 QALRKGDFVTEYV
+1339 QVLRKGDFVTEYV

-1361 QQRIKRAHENHVTN
+1361 QQRIKRAQENHVSN

-1392 GNSSRFMNHSCSPN
+1392 GNSSRFINHSCSPN

-1422 FTLCDIEA
+1422 FALCDIEA
-1430 GTELTFNYNLH
+1430 DTELTFNYNMH
-1441 CVGNRRTSCH
+1441 CVGNRRTTCN

-1485 KRKLRPEGKHTH
+1485 KRKLRLEGKHAH

-1538 CPWHDCSVCR
+1538 CPWHDCSVCGV
-1548 APASS
+1548 PASS

-1563 SDHEAGAL
+1563 REHEVGAL
-1571 TASLDGRP
+1571 TPSSLEGRP

-1585 PLNPLSSDPGSAQP
+1585 PVSPLDSN
-1599 PPQRRALSSSV
+1599 SSSTQLLR
-1610 SPSVRVK
+1610 SCSIHL
-1617 EEQSEASAM
+1617 
-1626 ERTGQRAKE
+1626 

>member
-28 IRQEGTCDTG
+28 LRQEGTCDTG
-38 SDPGEDGGPSY
+38 SDPCEDGGPSY

-55 EFSYPPSASEDMPQV
+55 DFYPPSGSEDMLQV
-70 PNGYPPGLGLY
+70 SNGFPPGLGIY
-81 EPQTKFSMY
+81 EPQAKFSLY
-90 SQFPNGSAN
+90 SQFPNGLAN
-99 GYGAIRSYG
+99 GYGAIRSYS
-108 EHGLM
+108 EHGII
-113 PGEGTVLRGP
+113 PAEGTVLRGP
-123 GLQERPLSP
+123 GLQDRPLSP

-138 LPPPTHHTS
+138 THHP
-147 HLHHHHH
+147 HLHHHHS
-154 HPHHHHHHHTTHHYH
+154 HHHHHHHHHQAQHFH
-169 TNPPHVQQQT
+169 TNTPHIQT
-179 HPQSPPP
+179 HPHPQSPPLP
-186 PPPMPS
+186 LLSS
-192 QHHLPQTPHIMS
+192 QHHLSQMPHIMT

-228 PSSQQPSHAPS
+228 LSSQHSHPPS
-239 NTPGGVLK
+239 NTTVAVLN

-282 KESQKNEAA
+282 ESQKKEAA
-291 QMQRRHERKKEKRK
+291 QTQRRHERKKEKRK
-305 KSARLQQQVQEKSL
+305 KSTRLQLKVQEQNL
-319 DQGQA
+319 DQRQTQTGSI
-324 APAGTT
+324 
-330 GQTEDSP
+330 GQTDYTHT
-337 SPQPPQRETPTT
+337 QALLREAPLSQAEKT
-349 QTEKP
+349 QKI
-354 QKTVIKTE
+354 VNKTE
-362 PKTPKARAQ
+362 SKTPK
-371 QVPKVHHPS
+371 VPKPSVSHPS

-439 AERAWIHEKRIVMY
+439 AERAWIHEKRIVIY
-453 QGKQQFDE
+453 QGKQQFDD
-461 LQAETLRKT
+461 LQAETMRKAS
-470 TNPVE
+470 NPVE
-475 RHKLLKPIPQRE
+475 KHKLLKPIPQRE
-487 RSQWEVGV
+487 RTQWEVGV
-495 GHAEDAFLMTR
+495 GHAEDAFVMTR

-519 PDPTE
+519 PDPTDAL
-524 TPPIKKPN
+524 PN
-532 VRAEKRSRRS
+532 KNPNMRAEKRSRRS
-542 SGSTNKR
+542 SGSISRK
-549 EDTAVKSP
+549 EDAALKWP
-557 DREQP
+557 DRELP
-562 PRRQLPRR
+562 PRRQLPHR
-570 QCSISNTDH
+570 QCSITNADNNTDTQ
-579 SQASNEEG
+579 SSNEER
-587 SHRVNTNKTG
+587 SQKVDRCTTG
-597 SPKRNSGSDGRT
+597 SPRHNA
-609 QQESPP
+609 QQDSPP

-648 LLQKKAAP
+648 LLQKKEAP
-656 SSPKKDKEDEKEERV
+656 SPKKDKDEDEEEEEEEEER
-671 EREGRQPDLGYCS
+671 EEGEARQPDLGYCS
-684 PEQDSRAKPEASPE
+684 PEDSRTKPESSPGEEEDGDIGE
-698 EEEEGEEAEEEG
+698 EEEEMRG
-710 EGEERRGSPASRRSE
+710 GSPACRMSE
-725 EGGLQHTSSPGS
+725 EGGAQQTSSPAS
-737 HHSSPQGSQERKLQR
+737 HHSSRQGSQERKLQR

-759 ESERGNEPVPK
+759 ESERGSDSVPK
-770 KKTKKEQAEM
+770 KKTKKEQFNYLQAET
-780 APETTLRTGSQKGAS
+780 APETTLKTGSQKGAS

-865 QDSSTGKRD
+865 QDSNTGKRD

-881 VYGESLVVC
+881 VYGEGLVVC
-890 EGECNRQFHLECL
+890 EGDCNRQFHLECL
-903 GLTSLP
+903 GLTSQP
-909 EGRFTCLECR
+909 EGRFTCSECR
-919 NGNHPCFSC
+919 NGNHLCFSC
-928 KTTGTEVTRCS
+928 KTAGQEVMRCS
-939 VSGCGCYYH
+939 VAGCGCYYH
-948 EECVRKLPGFSSSPS
+948 EDCVQKLPGTTTSQAGS
-963 GGFSCPQHSC
+963 FSCPQHICS
-973 ATCCLER
+973 TCCLER
-980 DLQRAS
+980 DLQQTS

-999 YHTGDSCVA
+999 YHTGDSCVP
-1008 AGSVVLTHHIM
+1008 AGSVILSPHIM
-1019 ICSSHGSTKRNGL
+1019 ICSGHGSSKKNGL
-1032 LSSPVNVGWCFL
+1032 LTSPVNVGWCFL

-1070 TESNR
+1070 TQSNR

-1101 CCDSCPASFHS
+1101 FCNSCPASFHP
-1112 ECLEMEMPEG
+1112 ECLEMEMPDG
-1122 PWSCSDCRAGKK
+1122 LWSCSDCRAGKK

-1234 REALEQERNS
+1234 REALAQERNS

-1261 VQMHVADL
+1261 VQVLMADL
-1269 SEIPRCNCRP
+1269 SEIPRCNCKP
-1279 TDEHP
+1279 TDDHP
-1284 CSLDSQCLNRM
+1284 CSLDSQCLNRV
-1295 LQYECHPQVCPAGDS
+1295 LQYECHSQVCPAGMS

-1325 VIKTDGRGWGLRTN
+1325 VVKTDGRGWGLRTN
-1339 QALRKGDFVTEYV
+1339 QALRKGDFVIEYV
-1352 GEVIDSEEC
+1352 GELIDAEEC
-1361 QQRIKRAHENHVTN
+1361 QQRIKHAHEHRVSD

-1392 GNSSRFMNHSCSPN
+1392 GNSARFMNHSCSPN

-1412 TVNGDVRIGL
+1412 TVSGDVHIGL
-1422 FTLCDIEA
+1422 FALCDIEA
-1430 GTELTFNYNLH
+1430 GTELTFNYNLY
-1441 CVGNRRTSCH
+1441 CVGNRRMSCH

-1459 FLGVQPTSAVVME
+1459 FLGVQPVSAMVLE

-1485 KRKLRPEGKHTH
+1485 KRKLRLEGKHVH
-1497 EYFCFC
+1497 EYFCYC

-1509 LVMCDRKDCPKAYH
+1509 LVMCDRKDCLKAYH

-1538 CPWHDCSVCR
+1538 CPWHDCTICGAR
-1548 APASS
+1548 ASS
-1553 LCDFCPRSFC
+1553 FCDFCPRSFC
-1563 SDHEAGAL
+1563 QAHEAGAL
-1571 TASLDGRP
+1571 TSSSLEGRP
-1579 CCSSHN
+1579 CCSSHD
-1585 PLNPLSSDPGSAQP
+1585 PLSPLGSN
-1599 PPQRRALSSSV
+1599 SSSTQCV
-1610 SPSVRVK
+1610 LVWLP
-1617 EEQSEASAM
+1617 
-1626 ERTGQRAKE
+1626 GI

>member
-49 DAALDA
+49 DASLDA
-55 EFSYPPSASEDMPQV
+55 EFSYPPSASEDMQQV
-70 PNGYPPGLGLY
+70 SNGFPPGLGMY
-81 EPQTKFSMY
+81 EPQAKFSMY

-132 VSPPLP
+132 
-138 LPPPTHHTS
+138 
-147 HLHHHHH
+147 
-154 HPHHHHHHHTTHHYH
+154 
-169 TNPPHVQQQT
+169 
-179 HPQSPPP
+179 SPPP
-186 PPPMPS
+186 PP
-192 QHHLPQTPHIMS
+192 LPS
-204 HTLPPPPPLHL
+204 HTQ
-215 PSSSPPPSLVDST
+215 SS
-228 PSSQQPSHAPS
+228 QPSHAPS
-239 NTPGGVLK
+239 ITPGGVLK

-282 KESQKNEAA
+282 VMSISLT
-291 QMQRRHERKKEKRK
+291 MRRHERKKEKRK
-305 KSARLQQQVQEKSL
+305 KSTRLQMQVQEQSL
-319 DQGQA
+319 DQSQTQ
-324 APAGTT
+324 AGTT
-330 GQTEDSP
+330 DQTEDTHIQPQLRATSP
-337 SPQPPQRETPTT
+337 AQMEQL
-349 QTEKP
+349 

-362 PKTPKARAQ
+362 PKTPK
-371 QVPKVHHPS
+371 
-380 VIQET
+380 
-385 GFCKEF
+385 F

-453 QGKQQFDE
+453 QGKKQFDD
-461 LQAETLRKT
+461 LQSETLRKT

-487 RSQWEVGV
+487 RTQWEVGV

-519 PDPTE
+519 PDPNE
-524 TPPIKKPN
+524 APPSKNGSISKK
-532 VRAEKRSRRS
+532 
-542 SGSTNKR
+542 
-549 EDTAVKSP
+549 EDTEVKSP

-570 QCSISNTDH
+570 QCSVSNTDDKMN
-579 SQASNEEG
+579 SQASNEEKNQRG
-587 SHRVNTNKTG
+587 DQHKTSSPNINTG
-597 SPKRNSGSDGRT
+597 CDARQD
-609 QQESPP
+609 SPP

-648 LLQKKAAP
+648 LLQKKTAQ
-656 SSPKKDKEDEKEERV
+656 SPKKDNEEEKEERV
-671 EREGRQPDLGYCS
+671 EREARQPDLGYCS
-684 PEQDSRAKPEASPE
+684 PEV
-698 EEEEGEEAEEEG
+698 
-710 EGEERRGSPASRRSE
+710 
-725 EGGLQHTSSPGS
+725 
-737 HHSSPQGSQERKLQR
+737 GSQERKLQR

-759 ESERGNEPVPK
+759 ESERGTDPVPK
-770 KKTKKEQAEM
+770 KKTKKEQV
-780 APETTLRTGSQKGAS
+780 LVSRRTFFH
-795 EISDA
+795 ISDA

-865 QDSSTGKRD
+865 QDSSTGKGD

-881 VYGESLVVC
+881 VYGEGLVVC
-890 EGECNRQFHLECL
+890 EGDCNRQFHLECL

-909 EGRFTCLECR
+909 EGRFTCVECK

-928 KTTGTEVTRCS
+928 KTAGREVTRCS

-948 EECVRKLPGFSSSPS
+948 EDCVRKLPGTTSNTG

-973 ATCCLER
+973 STCCLER

-1019 ICSSHGSTKRNGL
+1019 ICSNHGSAKRNGL
-1032 LSSPVNVGWCFL
+1032 LTSPVNVGWCFL

-1093 IGKGGKLL
+1093 VGKGGKLL
-1101 CCDSCPASFHS
+1101 CCDSCPASFHP

-1122 PWSCSDCRAGKK
+1122 AWSCSDCRAGKK

-1269 SEIPRCNCRP
+1269 SEIPRCNCKP

-1284 CSLDSQCLNRM
+1284 CSIDSQCLNRM
-1295 LQYECHPQVCPAGDS
+1295 LQYECHPQVCPAGDR
-1310 CENQCFSKRQYAETE
+1310 CENQCFTKRLYAETE
-1325 VIKTDGRGWGLRTN
+1325 VIKTEGRGWGLRTN
-1339 QALRKGDFVTEYV
+1339 QALKKGDFVKEYV

-1361 QQRIKRAHENHVTN
+1361 QQRIKRAHENHMTN

-1422 FTLCDIEA
+1422 FALCDIEA

-1472 KEEKARNAKLKPK
+1472 KEEKARNTKLKPK

-1538 CPWHDCSVCR
+1538 CPWHDCSVCG

-1563 SDHEAGAL
+1563 RDHEAGAF
-1571 TASLDGRP
+1571 TASSLEGRL

-1585 PLNPLSSDPGSAQP
+1585 PLSPLGSK
-1599 PPQRRALSSSV
+1599 SSSTQPHRSSL
-1610 SPSVRVK
+1610 SPVRVK
-1617 EEQSEASAM
+1617 EEQETELGEEAA
-1626 ERTGQRAKE
+1626 E

>member
-28 IRQEGTCDTG
+28 IRQDGSCDTG
-38 SDPGEDGGPSY
+38 SDPGEDSGPSY

-81 EPQTKFSMY
+81 EPQAKFSMY

-108 EHGLM
+108 DHGLL

-123 GLQERPLSP
+123 GLHERPLSP
-132 VSPPLP
+132 VSPPL
-138 LPPPTHHTS
+138 S
-147 HLHHHHH
+147 V
-154 HPHHHHHHHTTHHYH
+154 HPA
-169 TNPPHVQQQT
+169 
-179 HPQSPPP
+179 
-186 PPPMPS
+186 
-192 QHHLPQTPHIMS
+192 L
-204 HTLPPPPPLHL
+204 
-215 PSSSPPPSLVDST
+215 
-228 PSSQQPSHAPS
+228 APS
-239 NTPGGVLK
+239 NTPGGGVLK

-282 KESQKNEAA
+282 VTGQT
-291 QMQRRHERKKEKRK
+291 QRRHERKKEKRK
-305 KSARLQQQVQEKSL
+305 KSARLQLQAQQSVERSQEQTAST
-319 DQGQA
+319 A
-324 APAGTT
+324 
-330 GQTEDSP
+330 QTEESVQ
-337 SPQPPQRETPTT
+337 PQPREPPPLPPSDPPPAQAEKTQR
-349 QTEKP
+349 
-354 QKTVIKTE
+354 TVIKTE
-362 PKTPKARAQ
+362 PKTPKA
-371 QVPKVHHPS
+371 KS
-380 VIQET
+380 E
-385 GFCKEF
+385 EF

-439 AERAWIHEKRIVMY
+439 AERAWIHEKRIVTY

-461 LQAETLRKT
+461 LQAETLRKA

-475 RHKLLKPIPQRE
+475 RQKLLKPIPQRE
-487 RSQWEVGV
+487 RTQWEVGV

-519 PDPTE
+519 PDPE
-524 TPPIKKPN
+524 EAPPTKKPSI
-532 VRAEKRSRRS
+532 RAEKRSRRS
-542 SGSTNKR
+542 SG
-549 EDTAVKSP
+549 
-557 DREQP
+557 
-562 PRRQLPRR
+562 
-570 QCSISNTDH
+570 ISNTEDSSS
-579 SQASNEEG
+579 SQTAGEEKNLKG
-587 SHRVNTNKTG
+587 EQQKKS
-597 SPKRNSGSDGRT
+597 SPLQNAGSDAK
-609 QQESPP
+609 QDSPP
-615 PVRAWKT
+615 PVVRPWKT

-648 LLQKKAAP
+648 LLQKNITP
-656 SSPKKDKEDEKEERV
+656 S
-671 EREGRQPDLGYCS
+671 
-684 PEQDSRAKPEASPE
+684 QDSRAKPEPSPE
-698 EEEEGEEAEEEG
+698 EEEEEGDEGEEESD
-710 EGEERRGSPASRRSE
+710 ERRGSPASRRSE
-725 EGGLQHTSSPGS
+725 SANRQNSSPGS
-737 HHSSPQGSQERKLQR
+737 PSSSPQETCGLSGSQERKPQR

-759 ESERGNEPVPK
+759 ESERGADPIPK

-780 APETTLRTGSQKGAS
+780 APETTLKTGSQKGAS

-865 QDSSTGKRD
+865 QDSGTGQRD

-881 VYGESLVVC
+881 AYGEGLVVC
-890 EGECNRQFHLECL
+890 EGDCSRQFHLECL
-903 GLTSLP
+903 GLSSPP
-909 EGRFTCLECR
+909 EGRFTCTECR

-928 KTTGTEVTRCS
+928 KSVDPEVTRCS
-939 VSGCGCYYH
+939 VSGCGCFYH
-948 EECVRKLPGFSSSPS
+948 EDCVRKLPGTTSGS
-963 GGFSCPQHSC
+963 GGGFCCPQHSC
-973 ATCCLER
+973 STCCLER

-986 KGRLMRCIRCPLA
+986 KGRLIRCIRCPLA
-999 YHTGDSCVA
+999 YHPSDGCLA
-1008 AGSVVLTHHIM
+1008 AGSVILTHHIM
-1019 ICSSHGSTKRNGL
+1019 ICSNHGSAKKNGL

-1093 IGKGGKLL
+1093 VGKDPNVGGKLL
-1101 CCDSCPASFHS
+1101 CCDSCPASFHP

-1122 PWSCSDCRAGKK
+1122 AWSCSDCRAGKK

-1251 FIKSNKPVGK
+1251 IIKQSNKPVGK

-1269 SEIPRCNCRP
+1269 SEIPRCNCKP
-1279 TDEHP
+1279 TEEHP

-1295 LQYECHPQVCPAGDS
+1295 LQYECHPQVCPAGDR
-1310 CENQCFSKRQYAETE
+1310 CENQCFSKRLYAETE
-1325 VIKTDGRGWGLRTN
+1325 VVKTEGCGWGLRTN
-1339 QALRKGDFVTEYV
+1339 QTLRKGDFVTEYV

-1422 FTLCDIEA
+1422 FTLCNIEA

-1441 CVGNRRTSCH
+1441 CVGNRRMSCH

-1472 KEEKARNAKLKPK
+1472 KEEKAKNAKLKPK

-1497 EYFCFC
+1497 EYVCFC

-1538 CPWHDCSVCR
+1538 CPWHDCSVCG
-1548 APASS
+1548 ASASS

-1563 SDHEAGAL
+1563 RDHEAGAL
-1571 TASLDGRP
+1571 TASALDDRL
-1579 CCSSHN
+1579 CCSNHD
-1585 PLNPLSSDPGSAQP
+1585 PLSPLGSDSTQP
-1599 PPQRRALSSSV
+1599 RRFDR
-1610 SPSVRVK
+1610 SPVRVK
-1617 EEQSEASAM
+1617 EES
-1626 ERTGQRAKE
+1626 KE